1 MRLLVNRPR
10 RIAFLTSMI
19 LVILASL
26 FWIIGTTWLPTWV
39 KKQIE
44 VYSQQLGYSVQ
55 IQSITVKPFQLSAR
69 VEGVRLQQIQGKQ
82 LFGLDAGLIRLH
94 WSKLIVG
101 ELGVRDLE
109 LTNPFIVLERAQ
121 SDDSKW
127 NWMQL
132 IETINAQKPP
142 SSTTTSKAIKVSVD
156 RLAIQGAR
164 LQFRDGQTKFA
175 DDLGPFSLSLKE
187 FSNYRQASNDSGV
200 EGLYEVDLGKVDVL
214 IPALNKMVVFD
225 KVQASGGITSPEP
238 DQLVAKLNLK
248 LDAGVLDFLFH
259 VEPKQNL
266 IKVDVAIDNL
276 SIAPIVTLLPANN
289 PLQTNSGIMAGK
301 LGYQIRQGLWSTV
314 GDLSLWNVEI
324 TEGKPRQAFM
334 KWRQADL
341 KQIDLRKLVSG
352 KTSLTIDE
360 ILFEQPDFKY
370 DLDEQGF
377 SNIRRMF
384 AKPTPTPAPATATAS
399 EVPANTIAGKSS
411 NFELDIKAIKLRN
424 GIVHFADLAVVPQL
438 QTDIRQLNGS
448 LLGVSNVPGRYAA
461 IALDGLIADR
471 GSFRAKGQ
479 AAFDDP
485 RRNHDVS
492 FEFKNVPLKATN
504 AYFMKYAGYAI
515 QDGRLDLMLNY
526 RAKDAELV
534 GQNRFVIKDIELG
547 EEVPNFQGRRLPL
560 RLAIALLED
569 SDNVID
575 ISLGIKGNVDS
586 PEFSATGLVWQAIRT
601 VLTNIVTAPFRAL
614 ASLLGLQ
621 SDTPIHA
628 VLGESSYLPVDQEKL
643 DKLAGVLVKRPHATI
658 EFVGAYD
665 PNADKAALARAR
677 ADRAILNAAGFK
689 LSPQEPLPTPSLS
702 DPRVQSGVKSAYGQ
716 QVGRVKLAQRLIS
729 LPDNE
734 ARYQQLR
741 NELIQSY
748 VISEAELLQLASARA
763 NRAKERMVTQQPNL
777 AERINIGTS
786 KPVNADQEG
795 IPLGIS
801 LGSKK

>member
-1 MRLLVNRPR
+1 MRLPSNRPL
-10 RIAFLTSMI
+10 RITLMSGVVLA
-19 LVILASL
+19 ILASL
-26 FWIIGTTWLPTWV
+26 FWLIGVTWAPTWI

-44 VYSQQLGYSVQ
+44 GYSQQLGYSIQ
-55 IQSITVKPFQLSAR
+55 IQSIDVKPFQL
-69 VEGVRLQQIQGKQ
+69 VVQVQGLRLDQIQGKQ
-82 LFGLDAGLIRLH
+82 LFGLDTGLIRLR
-94 WSKLIVG
+94 WSKLITG
-101 ELGVRDLE
+101 ELGVQDLQ
-109 LTNPFIVLERAQ
+109 LTNPSILLERAAGAG
-121 SDDSKW
+121 SKW

-142 SSTTTSKAIKVSVD
+142 STVAKPKAIKVSVD

-175 DDLGPFSLSLKE
+175 DDLGPFSLNLRQL
-187 FSNYRQASNDSGV
+187 SNYRQASDEPGV
-200 EGLYEVDLGKVDVL
+200 EGLYELDLGKVDLL
-214 IPALNKMVVFD
+214 IPSLNKMVVFE
-225 KVQASGGITSPEP
+225 KVQASGGVSSPEP
-238 DQLVAKLNLK
+238 DQLEAKLNLK
-248 LDAGVLDFLFH
+248 LDAGVLDFFFH
-259 VEPKQNL
+259 LEPKQNL
-266 IKVDVAIDNL
+266 IKIDVAIDNL
-276 SIAPIVTLLPANN
+276 SVAPMITLLPANN
-289 PLQTNSGIMAGK
+289 PLQTNSGVMAGK
-301 LGYQIRQGLWSTV
+301 LQYQTRQGLWSTS
-314 GDLSLWNVEI
+314 GDLSLKNFEI

-334 KWRQADL
+334 KWHQADF
-341 KQIDLRKLVSG
+341 KQIDLRRLASG

-360 ILFEQPDFKY
+360 ILFDQPDFKY

-384 AKPTPTPAPATATAS
+384 AKPVSTTTPSAGPA
-399 EVPANTIAGKSS
+399 EEKSA
-411 NFELDIKAIKLRN
+411 NFELDIKALKLRN
-424 GIVHFADLAVVPQL
+424 GIVHFADLGVVPQL
-438 QTDIRQLNGS
+438 QTDIRKLNGS

-485 RRNHDVS
+485 RRNHDVL
-492 FEFKNVPLKATN
+492 FEFKNVPLKTAN
-504 AYFMKYAGYAI
+504 AYFMKYAGYPI

-526 RAKDAELV
+526 KAKDAELV

-621 SDTPIHA
+621 SDAPIHA

-643 DKLAGVLVKRPHATI
+643 DKLAGVLVKRPNATI
-658 EFVGAYD
+658 EFVGVYD
-665 PNADKAALARAR
+665 PSADKAALARAR

-689 LSPQEPLPTPSLS
+689 LSPQEPLPIPSLS
-702 DPRVQSGVKSAYGQ
+702 DPRVQAGVRSAYGQ
-716 QVGRVKLAQRLIS
+716 QVGRIQLAQRLIS

-748 VISEAELLQLASARA
+748 AISEAELMQLASARA
-763 NRAKERMVTQQPNL
+763 NRAKELMVAQQPNL
-777 AERINIGTS
+777 AERITIGTS
-786 KPVNADQEG
+786 KAGGADQDG
-795 IPLGIS
+795 IPLGVS

>member
-1 MRLLVNRPR
+1 MSGVVL
-10 RIAFLTSMI
+10 A
-19 LVILASL
+19 ILASL
-26 FWIIGTTWLPTWV
+26 FWLIGVTWAPTWI

-44 VYSQQLGYSVQ
+44 GYSQQLGYSIQ
-55 IQSITVKPFQLSAR
+55 IQSIDVKPFQL
-69 VEGVRLQQIQGKQ
+69 VVQVQGLRLDQIQGKQ
-82 LFGLDAGLIRLH
+82 LFGLDTGLIRLR
-94 WSKLIVG
+94 WSKLITG
-101 ELGVRDLE
+101 ELGVQDLQ
-109 LTNPFIVLERAQ
+109 LTNPSILLERAAGAG
-121 SDDSKW
+121 SKW

-142 SSTTTSKAIKVSVD
+142 STEAKPKAIKVSVD

-175 DDLGPFSLSLKE
+175 DDLGPFSLNLRQL
-187 FSNYRQASNDSGV
+187 SNYRQASDEPGV
-200 EGLYEVDLGKVDVL
+200 EGLYELDLGKVDLL
-214 IPALNKMVVFD
+214 IPSLNKMVVFE
-225 KVQASGGITSPEP
+225 KVQASGGVSSPEP
-238 DQLVAKLNLK
+238 DQLEAKLNLK
-248 LDAGVLDFLFH
+248 LDAGVLDFFFH
-259 VEPKQNL
+259 LEPKQNL
-266 IKVDVAIDNL
+266 IKIDVAIDNL
-276 SIAPIVTLLPANN
+276 SVAPMITLLPANN
-289 PLQTNSGIMAGK
+289 PLQTNSGVMAGK
-301 LGYQIRQGLWSTV
+301 LQYQTRQGLWSTS
-314 GDLSLWNVEI
+314 GDLSLKNFEI

-334 KWRQADL
+334 KWHQADF
-341 KQIDLRKLVSG
+341 KQIDLRRLASG

-360 ILFEQPDFKY
+360 ILFDQPDFKY

-384 AKPTPTPAPATATAS
+384 AKPVSTTTPSAGPA
-399 EVPANTIAGKSS
+399 EEKSA
-411 NFELDIKAIKLRN
+411 NFELDIKALKLRN
-424 GIVHFADLAVVPQL
+424 GIVHFADLGVVPQL
-438 QTDIRQLNGS
+438 QTDIRKLNGS

-485 RRNHDVS
+485 RRNHDVL
-492 FEFKNVPLKATN
+492 FEFKNVPLKTAN
-504 AYFMKYAGYAI
+504 AYFMKYAGYPI

-526 RAKDAELV
+526 KAKDAELV

-621 SDTPIHA
+621 SDAPIHA

-643 DKLAGVLVKRPHATI
+643 DKLAGVLVKRPNATI
-658 EFVGAYD
+658 EFVGVYD
-665 PNADKAALARAR
+665 PSADKAALARAR

-689 LSPQEPLPTPSLS
+689 LSPQEPLPIPSLS
-702 DPRVQSGVKSAYGQ
+702 DPRVQAGVRSAYGQ
-716 QVGRVKLAQRLIS
+716 QVGRIQLAQRLIS

-748 VISEAELLQLASARA
+748 AISEAELMQLASARA
-763 NRAKERMVTQQPNL
+763 NRAKELMVTQQPNL
-777 AERINIGTS
+777 AERITIGTS
-786 KPVNADQEG
+786 KAGGADQDG
-795 IPLGIS
+795 IPLGVS

>member
-1 MRLLVNRPR
+1 MRLPSYRPL
-10 RIAFLTSMI
+10 RITLMSGVVLA
-19 LVILASL
+19 ILASL
-26 FWIIGTTWLPTWV
+26 FWLIGVTWAPTWI

-44 VYSQQLGYSVQ
+44 GYSQQLGYSIQ
-55 IQSITVKPFQLSAR
+55 IQSIDVKPFQL
-69 VEGVRLQQIQGKQ
+69 VVQVQGLRLDQIQGKQ
-82 LFGLDAGLIRLH
+82 LFGLDTGLIRLR
-94 WSKLIVG
+94 WSKLITG
-101 ELGVRDLE
+101 ELGVQDLQ
-109 LTNPFIVLERAQ
+109 LTNPSILLERAAGAG
-121 SDDSKW
+121 SKW

-142 SSTTTSKAIKVSVD
+142 STEAKPKAIKVSVD

-175 DDLGPFSLSLKE
+175 DDLGPFSLNLRQL
-187 FSNYRQASNDSGV
+187 SNYRQASDEPGV
-200 EGLYEVDLGKVDVL
+200 EGLYELDLGKVDLL
-214 IPALNKMVVFD
+214 IPSLNKMVVFE
-225 KVQASGGITSPEP
+225 KVQASGGVNSPEP
-238 DQLVAKLNLK
+238 DQLEAKLNLK
-248 LDAGVLDFLFH
+248 LDAGVLDFFFH
-259 VEPKQNL
+259 LEPKQNL
-266 IKVDVAIDNL
+266 IKIDVAIDNL
-276 SIAPIVTLLPANN
+276 SVAPMITLLPANN
-289 PLQTNSGIMAGK
+289 PLQTNSGVMAGK
-301 LGYQIRQGLWSTV
+301 LQYQTRQGLWSTS
-314 GDLSLWNVEI
+314 GDLSLKNFEI

-334 KWRQADL
+334 KWHQADF
-341 KQIDLRKLVSG
+341 KQIDLRRLASG

-360 ILFEQPDFKY
+360 ILFDQPDFKY

-384 AKPTPTPAPATATAS
+384 AKPVSTTTPSAGPA
-399 EVPANTIAGKSS
+399 EEKSA
-411 NFELDIKAIKLRN
+411 NFELDIKALKLRN
-424 GIVHFADLAVVPQL
+424 GIVHFADLGVVPQL
-438 QTDIRQLNGS
+438 QTDIRKLNGS

-485 RRNHDVS
+485 RRNHDVL
-492 FEFKNVPLKATN
+492 FEFKNVPLKTAN
-504 AYFMKYAGYAI
+504 AYFMKYAGYPI

-526 RAKDAELV
+526 KAKDAELV

-621 SDTPIHA
+621 SDAPIHA

-643 DKLAGVLVKRPHATI
+643 DKLAGVLVKRPNATI
-658 EFVGAYD
+658 EFVGVYD
-665 PNADKAALARAR
+665 PSADKAALARAR

-689 LSPQEPLPTPSLS
+689 LSPQEPLPIPSLS
-702 DPRVQSGVKSAYGQ
+702 DPRVQAGVRSAYGQ
-716 QVGRVKLAQRLIS
+716 QVGRIQLAQRLIS

-748 VISEAELLQLASARA
+748 AISEAELMQLASARA
-763 NRAKERMVTQQPNL
+763 NRAKELMVAQQPNL
-777 AERINIGTS
+777 AERITIGTS
-786 KPVNADQEG
+786 KAGGADQDG
-795 IPLGIS
+795 IPLGVS

>member
-1 MRLLVNRPR
+1 MSGVVL
-10 RIAFLTSMI
+10 A
-19 LVILASL
+19 ILASL
-26 FWIIGTTWLPTWV
+26 FWLIGVTWAPTWI

-44 VYSQQLGYSVQ
+44 GYSQQLGYSIQ
-55 IQSITVKPFQLSAR
+55 IQSIDVKPFQLA
-69 VEGVRLQQIQGKQ
+69 VQVQGLRLDQIQGKQ
-82 LFGLDAGLIRLH
+82 LFGLDTGLIRLR
-94 WSKLIVG
+94 WSKLITG
-101 ELGVRDLE
+101 ELGVQDLQ
-109 LTNPFIVLERAQ
+109 LTNPSILLERAAGAG
-121 SDDSKW
+121 SKW

-142 SSTTTSKAIKVSVD
+142 STEAKPKAIKVSVD

-175 DDLGPFSLSLKE
+175 DDLGPFSLNLRQL
-187 FSNYRQASNDSGV
+187 SNYRQASDEPGV
-200 EGLYEVDLGKVDVL
+200 EGLYELDLGKVDLL
-214 IPALNKMVVFD
+214 IPSLNKMVVFE
-225 KVQASGGITSPEP
+225 KVQASGGVNSPEP
-238 DQLVAKLNLK
+238 DQLEAKLNLK
-248 LDAGVLDFLFH
+248 LDAGVLDFFFH
-259 VEPKQNL
+259 LEPKQNL
-266 IKVDVAIDNL
+266 IKIDVAIDNL
-276 SIAPIVTLLPANN
+276 SVAPMITLLPANN
-289 PLQTNSGIMAGK
+289 PLQTNSGVMAGK
-301 LGYQIRQGLWSTV
+301 LQYQTRQGLWSTS
-314 GDLSLWNVEI
+314 GDLSLKNFEI

-334 KWRQADL
+334 KWHQADF
-341 KQIDLRKLVSG
+341 KQIDLRRLASG

-360 ILFEQPDFKY
+360 ILFDQPDFKY

-384 AKPTPTPAPATATAS
+384 AKPASTTTPSAGPA
-399 EVPANTIAGKSS
+399 EEKSA
-411 NFELDIKAIKLRN
+411 NFELDIKALKLRN
-424 GIVHFADLAVVPQL
+424 GIVHFADLGVVPQL
-438 QTDIRQLNGS
+438 QTDIRKLNGS

-485 RRNHDVS
+485 RRNHDVL
-492 FEFKNVPLKATN
+492 FEFKNVPLKTAN
-504 AYFMKYAGYAI
+504 AYFMKYAGYPI

-526 RAKDAELV
+526 KAKDAELV

-621 SDTPIHA
+621 SDAPIHA

-643 DKLAGVLVKRPHATI
+643 DKLAGVLVKRPNATI
-658 EFVGAYD
+658 EFVGVYD
-665 PNADKAALARAR
+665 PSADKAALARAR

-689 LSPQEPLPTPSLS
+689 LSPQEPLPIPSLS
-702 DPRVQSGVKSAYGQ
+702 DPRVQAGVRSAYGQ
-716 QVGRVKLAQRLIS
+716 QVGRIQLAQRLIS

-748 VISEAELLQLASARA
+748 AISEAELMQLASARA
-763 NRAKERMVTQQPNL
+763 NRAKELMVAQQPNL
-777 AERINIGTS
+777 AERITIGTS
-786 KPVNADQEG
+786 KAGGADQDG
-795 IPLGIS
+795 IPLGVS

>member
-1 MRLLVNRPR
+1 MRLPSNRPL
-10 RIAFLTSMI
+10 RITLMSGVVLA
-19 LVILASL
+19 ILASL
-26 FWIIGTTWLPTWV
+26 FWLIGVTWAPTWI

-44 VYSQQLGYSVQ
+44 GYSQQLGYSIQ
-55 IQSITVKPFQLSAR
+55 IQSIDVKPFQL
-69 VEGVRLQQIQGKQ
+69 VVQVQGLRLDQIQGKQ
-82 LFGLDAGLIRLH
+82 LFGLDTGLIRLR
-94 WSKLIVG
+94 WSKLITG
-101 ELGVRDLE
+101 ELGVQDLQ
-109 LTNPFIVLERAQ
+109 LTNPSILLERAAGAG
-121 SDDSKW
+121 SKW

-142 SSTTTSKAIKVSVD
+142 STEAKPKAIKVSVD

-175 DDLGPFSLSLKE
+175 DDLGPFSLNLRQL
-187 FSNYRQASNDSGV
+187 SNYRQASDEPGV
-200 EGLYEVDLGKVDVL
+200 EGLYELDLGKVDLL
-214 IPALNKMVVFD
+214 IPSLNKMVVFE
-225 KVQASGGITSPEP
+225 KVQASGGVNSPEP
-238 DQLVAKLNLK
+238 DQLEAKLNLK
-248 LDAGVLDFLFH
+248 LDAGVLDFFFH
-259 VEPKQNL
+259 LEPKQNL
-266 IKVDVAIDNL
+266 IKIDVAIDNL
-276 SIAPIVTLLPANN
+276 SVAPMITLLPANN
-289 PLQTNSGIMAGK
+289 PLQTNSGVMAGK
-301 LGYQIRQGLWSTV
+301 LQYQTRQGLWSTS
-314 GDLSLWNVEI
+314 GDLSLKNFEI

-334 KWRQADL
+334 KWHQADF
-341 KQIDLRKLVSG
+341 KQIDLRRLASG

-360 ILFEQPDFKY
+360 ILFDQPDFKY

-384 AKPTPTPAPATATAS
+384 AKPVSTTTPSAGPA
-399 EVPANTIAGKSS
+399 EEKSA
-411 NFELDIKAIKLRN
+411 NFELDIKALKLRN
-424 GIVHFADLAVVPQL
+424 GIVHFADLGVVPQL
-438 QTDIRQLNGS
+438 LTVIRKLNGS

-485 RRNHDVS
+485 RRNHDVL
-492 FEFKNVPLKATN
+492 FEFKNVPLKTAN
-504 AYFMKYAGYAI
+504 AYFMKYAGYPI

-526 RAKDAELV
+526 KAKDAELV

-621 SDTPIHA
+621 SDAPIHA

-643 DKLAGVLVKRPHATI
+643 DKLAGVLVKRPNATI
-658 EFVGAYD
+658 EFVGVYD
-665 PNADKAALARAR
+665 PSADKAALARAR

-689 LSPQEPLPTPSLS
+689 LSPQEPLPIPSLS
-702 DPRVQSGVKSAYGQ
+702 DPRVQAGVRSAYGQ
-716 QVGRVKLAQRLIS
+716 QVGRIQLAQRLIS

-734 ARYQQLR
+734 VRYQQLR

-748 VISEAELLQLASARA
+748 AISEAELMQLASARA
-763 NRAKERMVTQQPNL
+763 NRAKELMVAQQPNL
-777 AERINIGTS
+777 AERITIGTS
-786 KPVNADQEG
+786 KAGGADQDG
-795 IPLGIS
+795 IPLGVS

>member
-1 MRLLVNRPR
+1 MRLSNNRPL
-10 RIAFLTSMI
+10 RITLTFSVV
-19 LVILASL
+19 LAILASL
-26 FWIIGTTWLPTWV
+26 FWIIGVTWAPSWI
-39 KKQIE
+39 KKQVE
-44 VYSQQLGYSVQ
+44 GYSQKLGYAIQ
-55 IQSITVKPFQLSAR
+55 IQAITVKPFLLTAQ
-69 VEGVRLQQIQGKQ
+69 VEGLRLQQIQGKQ
-82 LFGLDAGLIRLH
+82 LFGLDAGQIRLD
-94 WSKLIVG
+94 WSKLITG
-101 ELGVRDLE
+101 ELGVRDLQ
-109 LTNPFIVLERAQ
+109 LTNPSILVERAEG
-121 SDDSKW
+121 DGSKW
-127 NWMQL
+127 NWIQL
-132 IETINAQKPP
+132 IETINAQKPAS
-142 SSTTTSKAIKVSVD
+142 SSTKPKAIKVSVD
-156 RLAIQGAR
+156 QFRIQGAR
-164 LQFRDGQTKFA
+164 LQFRDGQTKFT
-175 DDLGPFSLSLKE
+175 DDLGPFSLNLKQL
-187 FSNYRQASNDSGV
+187 SNYRKASDEPGM
-200 EGLYEVDLGKVDVL
+200 EGLYELDLGKVDLL
-214 IPALNKMVVFD
+214 IPSLNKMVVFE
-225 KVQASGGITSPEP
+225 KVQASGGISSPEP
-238 DQLVAKLNLK
+238 DRLEAKLNLK
-248 LDAGVLDFLFH
+248 LDAGILDFLLNL
-259 VEPKQNL
+259 EPKQDL
-266 IKVDVAIDNL
+266 IKVDVAIDNF
-276 SIAPIVTLLPANN
+276 SVAPIITLLPANN

-301 LGYQIRQGLWSTV
+301 LQYQTRQGLWSV
-314 GDLSLWNVEI
+314 EGDLGLMDIEI
-324 TEGKPRQAFM
+324 TEGKPRLPFM

-341 KQIDLRKLVSG
+341 KQIDLRKLASG
-352 KTSLTIDE
+352 KSSLTIDE
-360 ILFEQPDFKY
+360 IVFDQPDFKFE
-370 DLDEQGF
+370 LDEQGF

-384 AKPTPTPAPATATAS
+384 AKPTSTSVTAS
-399 EVPANTIAGKSS
+399 SSAAVEAKPS
-411 NFELDIKAIKLRN
+411 NFELDIKAIKFRN

-438 QTDIRQLNGS
+438 QTDIRKLNGS

-479 AAFDDP
+479 AAFEDP
-485 RRNHDVS
+485 RRNHDVL
-492 FEFKNVPLKATN
+492 FEFKNVPLKTAN
-504 AYFMKYAGYAI
+504 AYFIKYAGYAI

-569 SDNVID
+569 SDNIID

-643 DKLAGVLVKRPHATI
+643 DKLAGVLAKRPHATI
-658 EFVGAYD
+658 EFIGAYD

-689 LSPQEPLPTPSLS
+689 LSPQEPLPMPSLS

-716 QVGRVKLAQRLIS
+716 QVGRIKLAQRLIS

-748 VISEAELLQLASARA
+748 VVSEAELLQLASARA
-763 NRAKERMVTQQPNL
+763 NRAKELMVAQQPNL
-777 AERINIGTS
+777 AERINIGAS
-786 KPVNADQEG
+786 KTVNADQEG
-795 IPLGIS
+795 IPLGVS

>member
-1 MRLLVNRPR
+1 MSGVVL
-10 RIAFLTSMI
+10 A
-19 LVILASL
+19 ILASL
-26 FWIIGTTWLPTWV
+26 FWLIGVTWAPTWI

-44 VYSQQLGYSVQ
+44 GYSQQLGYSIQ
-55 IQSITVKPFQLSAR
+55 IQSIDVKPFQL
-69 VEGVRLQQIQGKQ
+69 VVQVQGLRLDQIQGKQ
-82 LFGLDAGLIRLH
+82 LFGLDTGLIRLR
-94 WSKLIVG
+94 WSKLITG
-101 ELGVRDLE
+101 ELGVQDLQ
-109 LTNPFIVLERAQ
+109 LTNPSILLERAAGAG
-121 SDDSKW
+121 SKW

-142 SSTTTSKAIKVSVD
+142 STEAKPKAIKVSVD

-175 DDLGPFSLSLKE
+175 DDLGPFSLNLRQL
-187 FSNYRQASNDSGV
+187 SNYRQASDEPGV
-200 EGLYEVDLGKVDVL
+200 EGLYELDLGKVDLL
-214 IPALNKMVVFD
+214 IPSLNKMVVFE
-225 KVQASGGITSPEP
+225 KVQASGGVSSPEP
-238 DQLVAKLNLK
+238 DQLEAKLNLK
-248 LDAGVLDFLFH
+248 LDAGVLDFFFH
-259 VEPKQNL
+259 LEPKQNL
-266 IKVDVAIDNL
+266 IKIDVAIDNL
-276 SIAPIVTLLPANN
+276 SVAPMITLLPANN
-289 PLQTNSGIMAGK
+289 PLQTNSGVMAGK
-301 LGYQIRQGLWSTV
+301 LQYQTRQGLWSTS
-314 GDLSLWNVEI
+314 GDLSLKSFEI

-334 KWRQADL
+334 KWHQADF
-341 KQIDLRKLVSG
+341 KQIDLRRLASG

-360 ILFEQPDFKY
+360 ILFDQPDFKY

-384 AKPTPTPAPATATAS
+384 AKPVSTTTPSAGPA
-399 EVPANTIAGKSS
+399 EEKSA
-411 NFELDIKAIKLRN
+411 NFELDIKALKLRN
-424 GIVHFADLAVVPQL
+424 GIVHFADLGVVPQL
-438 QTDIRQLNGS
+438 QTDIRKLNGS

-485 RRNHDVS
+485 RRNHDVL
-492 FEFKNVPLKATN
+492 FEFKNVPLKTAN
-504 AYFMKYAGYAI
+504 AYFMKYAGYPI

-526 RAKDAELV
+526 KAKDAELV

-621 SDTPIHA
+621 SDAPIHA

-643 DKLAGVLVKRPHATI
+643 DKLAGVLVKRPNATI
-658 EFVGAYD
+658 EFVGVYD
-665 PNADKAALARAR
+665 PSADKAALARAR

-689 LSPQEPLPTPSLS
+689 LSPQEPLPIPSLS
-702 DPRVQSGVKSAYGQ
+702 DPRVQAGVRSAYGQ
-716 QVGRVKLAQRLIS
+716 QVGRIQLAQRLIS

-748 VISEAELLQLASARA
+748 AISEAELMQLASARA
-763 NRAKERMVTQQPNL
+763 NRAKELMVAQQPNL
-777 AERINIGTS
+777 AERITIGTS
-786 KPVNADQEG
+786 KAGGADQDG
-795 IPLGIS
+795 IPLGVS

>member
-1 MRLLVNRPR
+1 MRLSSNRPL
-10 RIAFLTSMI
+10 RITLMSGVVLA
-19 LVILASL
+19 ILASL
-26 FWIIGTTWLPTWV
+26 FWLIGVTWAPTWI

-44 VYSQQLGYSVQ
+44 GYSQQLGYSIQ
-55 IQSITVKPFQLSAR
+55 IQSIDVKPFQL
-69 VEGVRLQQIQGKQ
+69 VVQVQGLRLDQIQGKQ
-82 LFGLDAGLIRLH
+82 LFGLDTGLIRLR
-94 WSKLIVG
+94 WSKLITG
-101 ELGVRDLE
+101 ELGVQDLQ
-109 LTNPFIVLERAQ
+109 LTNPSILLERAAGAG
-121 SDDSKW
+121 SKW

-142 SSTTTSKAIKVSVD
+142 STEAKPKAIKVSVD

-175 DDLGPFSLSLKE
+175 DDLGPFSLNLRQL
-187 FSNYRQASNDSGV
+187 SNYRQASDEPGV
-200 EGLYEVDLGKVDVL
+200 EGLYELDLGKVDLL
-214 IPALNKMVVFD
+214 IPSLNKMVVFE
-225 KVQASGGITSPEP
+225 KVQASGGVNSPEP
-238 DQLVAKLNLK
+238 DQLEAKLNLK
-248 LDAGVLDFLFH
+248 LDAGVLDFFFH
-259 VEPKQNL
+259 LEPKQNL
-266 IKVDVAIDNL
+266 IKIDVAIDNL
-276 SIAPIVTLLPANN
+276 SVAPMITLLPANN
-289 PLQTNSGIMAGK
+289 PLQTNSGVMAGK
-301 LGYQIRQGLWSTV
+301 LQYQTRQGLWSTS
-314 GDLSLWNVEI
+314 GDLSLKNFEI

-334 KWRQADL
+334 KWHQADF
-341 KQIDLRKLVSG
+341 KQIDLRRLASG

-360 ILFEQPDFKY
+360 ILFDQPDFKY

-384 AKPTPTPAPATATAS
+384 AKPVSTTTPSAGPA
-399 EVPANTIAGKSS
+399 EEKSA
-411 NFELDIKAIKLRN
+411 NFELDIKALKLRN
-424 GIVHFADLAVVPQL
+424 GIVHFADLGVVPQL
-438 QTDIRQLNGS
+438 QTDIRKLNGS

-485 RRNHDVS
+485 RRNHDVL
-492 FEFKNVPLKATN
+492 FEFKNVPLKTAN
-504 AYFMKYAGYAI
+504 AYFMKYAGYPI

-526 RAKDAELV
+526 KAKDAELV

-621 SDTPIHA
+621 SDAPIHA

-643 DKLAGVLVKRPHATI
+643 DKLAGVLVKRPNATI
-658 EFVGAYD
+658 EFVGVYD
-665 PNADKAALARAR
+665 PSADKAALARAR

-689 LSPQEPLPTPSLS
+689 LSPQEPLPIPSLS
-702 DPRVQSGVKSAYGQ
+702 DPRVQAGVRSAYGQ
-716 QVGRVKLAQRLIS
+716 QVGRIQLAQRLIS

-748 VISEAELLQLASARA
+748 AISEAELMQLASARA
-763 NRAKERMVTQQPNL
+763 NRAKELMVAQQPNL
-777 AERINIGTS
+777 AERITIGTS
-786 KPVNADQEG
+786 KAGGADQDG
-795 IPLGIS
+795 IPLGVS

>member
-1 MRLLVNRPR
+1 MSGVVL
-10 RIAFLTSMI
+10 A
-19 LVILASL
+19 ILASL
-26 FWIIGTTWLPTWV
+26 FWLIGVTWAPTWI

-44 VYSQQLGYSVQ
+44 GYSQQLGYSIQ
-55 IQSITVKPFQLSAR
+55 IQSIDVKPFQLA
-69 VEGVRLQQIQGKQ
+69 VQVQGLRLDQIQGKQ
-82 LFGLDAGLIRLH
+82 LFGLDTGLIRLR
-94 WSKLIVG
+94 WSKLITG
-101 ELGVRDLE
+101 ELGVQDLQ
-109 LTNPFIVLERAQ
+109 LTNPSILLERAAGAG
-121 SDDSKW
+121 SKW

-142 SSTTTSKAIKVSVD
+142 STEAKPKAIKVSVD

-175 DDLGPFSLSLKE
+175 DDLGPFSLNLRQL
-187 FSNYRQASNDSGV
+187 SNYRQASDEPGV
-200 EGLYEVDLGKVDVL
+200 EGLYELDLGKVDLL
-214 IPALNKMVVFD
+214 IPSLNKMVVFE
-225 KVQASGGITSPEP
+225 KVQASGGVNSPEP
-238 DQLVAKLNLK
+238 DQLEAKLNLK
-248 LDAGVLDFLFH
+248 LDAGVLDFFFH
-259 VEPKQNL
+259 LEPKQNL
-266 IKVDVAIDNL
+266 IKIDAAIDNL
-276 SIAPIVTLLPANN
+276 SVAPMITLLPANN
-289 PLQTNSGIMAGK
+289 PLQTNSGVMAGK
-301 LGYQIRQGLWSTV
+301 LQYQTRQGLWSTS
-314 GDLSLWNVEI
+314 GDLSLKNFEI

-334 KWRQADL
+334 KWHQADF
-341 KQIDLRKLVSG
+341 KQIDLRRLASG

-360 ILFEQPDFKY
+360 ILFDQPDFKY

-384 AKPTPTPAPATATAS
+384 AKPVSTTTPSAGPA
-399 EVPANTIAGKSS
+399 EEKSA
-411 NFELDIKAIKLRN
+411 NFELDIKALKLRN
-424 GIVHFADLAVVPQL
+424 GIVHFADLGVVPQL
-438 QTDIRQLNGS
+438 QTDIRKLNGS

-485 RRNHDVS
+485 RRNHDVL
-492 FEFKNVPLKATN
+492 FEFKNVPLKTAN
-504 AYFMKYAGYAI
+504 AYFMKYAGYPI

-526 RAKDAELV
+526 KAKDAELV

-621 SDTPIHA
+621 SDAPIHA

-643 DKLAGVLVKRPHATI
+643 DKLAGVLVKRPNATI
-658 EFVGAYD
+658 EFVGVYD
-665 PNADKAALARAR
+665 PSADKAALARAR

-689 LSPQEPLPTPSLS
+689 LSPQEPLPIPSLS
-702 DPRVQSGVKSAYGQ
+702 DPRVQAGVRSAYGQ
-716 QVGRVKLAQRLIS
+716 QVGRIQLAQRLIS

-748 VISEAELLQLASARA
+748 AISEAELMQLASARA
-763 NRAKERMVTQQPNL
+763 NRAKELMVAQQPNL
-777 AERINIGTS
+777 AERITIGTS
-786 KPVNADQEG
+786 KAGGADQDG
-795 IPLGIS
+795 IPLGVS

>member
-1 MRLLVNRPR
+1 MSGVVL
-10 RIAFLTSMI
+10 A
-19 LVILASL
+19 ILASL
-26 FWIIGTTWLPTWV
+26 FWLIGVTWAPTWI

-44 VYSQQLGYSVQ
+44 GYSQQLGYSIQ
-55 IQSITVKPFQLSAR
+55 IQSIDVKPFQLA
-69 VEGVRLQQIQGKQ
+69 VQVQGLRLDQIQGKQ
-82 LFGLDAGLIRLH
+82 LFGLDAGLIRLR
-94 WSKLIVG
+94 WSKLITG
-101 ELGVRDLE
+101 ELGVQDLQ
-109 LTNPFIVLERAQ
+109 LTNPSILLERAAGAG
-121 SDDSKW
+121 SKW

-142 SSTTTSKAIKVSVD
+142 STEAKPKAIKVSVD

-175 DDLGPFSLSLKE
+175 DDLGPFSLNLRQL
-187 FSNYRQASNDSGV
+187 SNYRQASDEPGV
-200 EGLYEVDLGKVDVL
+200 EGLYELDLGKVDLL
-214 IPALNKMVVFD
+214 IPSLNKMVVFE
-225 KVQASGGITSPEP
+225 KVQASGGVSSPEP
-238 DQLVAKLNLK
+238 DQLEAKLNLK
-248 LDAGVLDFLFH
+248 LDAGVLDFFFH
-259 VEPKQNL
+259 LEPKQNL
-266 IKVDVAIDNL
+266 IKIDVAIDNL
-276 SIAPIVTLLPANN
+276 SVAPMITLLPANN
-289 PLQTNSGIMAGK
+289 PLQTNSGVMAGK
-301 LGYQIRQGLWSTV
+301 LQYQTRQGLWSTS
-314 GDLSLWNVEI
+314 GDLSLKNFEI

-334 KWRQADL
+334 KWHQADF
-341 KQIDLRKLVSG
+341 KQIDLRRLASG

-360 ILFEQPDFKY
+360 ILFDQPDFKY

-384 AKPTPTPAPATATAS
+384 AKPVSTTTPSAGPA
-399 EVPANTIAGKSS
+399 EEKSA
-411 NFELDIKAIKLRN
+411 NFELDIKALKLRN
-424 GIVHFADLAVVPQL
+424 GIVHFADLGVVPQL
-438 QTDIRQLNGS
+438 QTDIRKLNGS

-485 RRNHDVS
+485 RRNHDVL
-492 FEFKNVPLKATN
+492 FEFKNVPLKTAN
-504 AYFMKYAGYAI
+504 AYFMKYAGYPI

-526 RAKDAELV
+526 KAKDAELV

-621 SDTPIHA
+621 SDAPIHA

-643 DKLAGVLVKRPHATI
+643 DKLAGVLVKRPNATI
-658 EFVGAYD
+658 EFVGVYD
-665 PNADKAALARAR
+665 PSADKAALARAR

-689 LSPQEPLPTPSLS
+689 LSPQEPLPIPSLS
-702 DPRVQSGVKSAYGQ
+702 DPRVQAGVRSAYGQ
-716 QVGRVKLAQRLIS
+716 QVGRIQLAQRLIS

-734 ARYQQLR
+734 VRYQQLR

-748 VISEAELLQLASARA
+748 AISEGELMQLASARA
-763 NRAKERMVTQQPNL
+763 NRAKELMVAQQPNL
-777 AERINIGTS
+777 AERITIGTS
-786 KPVNADQEG
+786 KAGGADQDG
-795 IPLGIS
+795 IPLGVS

>member
-1 MRLLVNRPR
+1 MSGVVL
-10 RIAFLTSMI
+10 A
-19 LVILASL
+19 ILASL
-26 FWIIGTTWLPTWV
+26 FWLIGVTWAPTWI

-44 VYSQQLGYSVQ
+44 GYSQQLGYSIQ
-55 IQSITVKPFQLSAR
+55 IQSIDVKPFQLA
-69 VEGVRLQQIQGKQ
+69 VQVQGLRLDQIQGKQ
-82 LFGLDAGLIRLH
+82 LFGLDTGLIRLR
-94 WSKLIVG
+94 WSKLITG
-101 ELGVRDLE
+101 ELGVQDLQ
-109 LTNPFIVLERAQ
+109 LTNPSILLERAAGAG
-121 SDDSKW
+121 SKW

-142 SSTTTSKAIKVSVD
+142 STEAKPKAIKVSVD

-175 DDLGPFSLSLKE
+175 DDLGPFSLNLRQL
-187 FSNYRQASNDSGV
+187 SNYRQASDEPGV
-200 EGLYEVDLGKVDVL
+200 EGLYELDLGKVDLL
-214 IPALNKMVVFD
+214 IPSLNKMVIFE
-225 KVQASGGITSPEP
+225 KVQASGGVNSPEP
-238 DQLVAKLNLK
+238 DQLEAKLNLK
-248 LDAGVLDFLFH
+248 LDAGVLDFFFH
-259 VEPKQNL
+259 LEPKQNL
-266 IKVDVAIDNL
+266 IKIDVAIDNL
-276 SIAPIVTLLPANN
+276 SVAPMITLLPANN
-289 PLQTNSGIMAGK
+289 PLQTNSGVMAGK
-301 LGYQIRQGLWSTV
+301 LQYQTRQGLWSTS
-314 GDLSLWNVEI
+314 GDLSLKNFEI

-334 KWRQADL
+334 KWHQADF
-341 KQIDLRKLVSG
+341 KQIDLRRLASG

-360 ILFEQPDFKY
+360 ILFDQPDFKY

-384 AKPTPTPAPATATAS
+384 AKPVSTTTPSAGPA
-399 EVPANTIAGKSS
+399 EEKSA
-411 NFELDIKAIKLRN
+411 NFELDIKALKLRN
-424 GIVHFADLAVVPQL
+424 GIVHFADLGVVPQL
-438 QTDIRQLNGS
+438 QTDIRKLNGS

-485 RRNHDVS
+485 RRNHDVL
-492 FEFKNVPLKATN
+492 FEFKNVPLKTAN
-504 AYFMKYAGYAI
+504 AYFMKYAGYPI

-526 RAKDAELV
+526 KAKDAELV

-621 SDTPIHA
+621 SDAPIHA

-643 DKLAGVLVKRPHATI
+643 DKLAGVLVKRPNATI
-658 EFVGAYD
+658 EFVGVYD
-665 PNADKAALARAR
+665 PSADKAALARAR

-689 LSPQEPLPTPSLS
+689 LSPQEPLPIPSLS
-702 DPRVQSGVKSAYGQ
+702 DPRVQAGVRSAYGQ
-716 QVGRVKLAQRLIS
+716 QVGRIQLAQRLIS

-748 VISEAELLQLASARA
+748 AISEAELMQLASARA
-763 NRAKERMVTQQPNL
+763 NRAKELMVAQQPNL
-777 AERINIGTS
+777 AERITIGTS
-786 KPVNADQEG
+786 KAGGADQDG
-795 IPLGIS
+795 IPLGVS

>member
-1 MRLLVNRPR
+1 MRLPSNRPL
-10 RIAFLTSMI
+10 RITLMSGVVLA
-19 LVILASL
+19 ILASL
-26 FWIIGTTWLPTWV
+26 FWLIGVTWAPTWI

-44 VYSQQLGYSVQ
+44 GYSQQLGYSIQ
-55 IQSITVKPFQLSAR
+55 IQSIDVKPFQLA
-69 VEGVRLQQIQGKQ
+69 VQVQGLRLDQIQGKQ
-82 LFGLDAGLIRLH
+82 LFGLDTGLIRLR
-94 WSKLIVG
+94 WSKLITG
-101 ELGVRDLE
+101 ELGVQDLQ
-109 LTNPFIVLERAQ
+109 LTNPSILLERAAGAG
-121 SDDSKW
+121 SKW

-142 SSTTTSKAIKVSVD
+142 STEAKPKAIKVSVD

-175 DDLGPFSLSLKE
+175 DDLGPFSLNLRQL
-187 FSNYRQASNDSGV
+187 SNYRQASDEPGV
-200 EGLYEVDLGKVDVL
+200 EGLYELDLGKVDLL
-214 IPALNKMVVFD
+214 IPSLNKMVVFE
-225 KVQASGGITSPEP
+225 KVQASGGVSSPEP
-238 DQLVAKLNLK
+238 DQLEAKLNLK
-248 LDAGVLDFLFH
+248 LDAGVLDFFFH
-259 VEPKQNL
+259 LEPKQNL
-266 IKVDVAIDNL
+266 IKIDVAIDNL
-276 SIAPIVTLLPANN
+276 SVAPMITLLPANN
-289 PLQTNSGIMAGK
+289 PLQTNSGVMAGK
-301 LGYQIRQGLWSTV
+301 LQYQTRQGLWSTS
-314 GDLSLWNVEI
+314 GDLSLKNFEI

-334 KWRQADL
+334 KWHQADF
-341 KQIDLRKLVSG
+341 KQIDLRRLASG

-360 ILFEQPDFKY
+360 ILFDQPDFKY

-384 AKPTPTPAPATATAS
+384 AKPVSTTTPSAGPA
-399 EVPANTIAGKSS
+399 EEKSA
-411 NFELDIKAIKLRN
+411 NFELDIKALKLRN
-424 GIVHFADLAVVPQL
+424 GIVHFADLGVVPQL
-438 QTDIRQLNGS
+438 QTDIRKLNGS

-485 RRNHDVS
+485 RRNHDVL
-492 FEFKNVPLKATN
+492 FEFKNVPLKTAN
-504 AYFMKYAGYAI
+504 AYFMKYAGYPI

-526 RAKDAELV
+526 KAKDAELV

-621 SDTPIHA
+621 SDAPIHA

-643 DKLAGVLVKRPHATI
+643 DKLAGVLVKRPNATI
-658 EFVGAYD
+658 EFVGVYD
-665 PNADKAALARAR
+665 PSADKAALARAR

-689 LSPQEPLPTPSLS
+689 LSPQEPLPIPSLS
-702 DPRVQSGVKSAYGQ
+702 DPRVQAGVRSAYGQ
-716 QVGRVKLAQRLIS
+716 QVGRIQLAQRLIS

-748 VISEAELLQLASARA
+748 AISEGELMQLASARA
-763 NRAKERMVTQQPNL
+763 NRAKELMVAQQPNL
-777 AERINIGTS
+777 AERITIGTS
-786 KPVNADQEG
+786 KAGGADQDG
-795 IPLGIS
+795 IPLGVS

>member
-1 MRLLVNRPR
+1 MRLPSNRPL
-10 RIAFLTSMI
+10 RIALMSGVV
-19 LVILASL
+19 LAILASL
-26 FWIIGTTWLPTWV
+26 FWLIGVTWAPTWI

-44 VYSQQLGYSVQ
+44 GYSQQLGYSIQ
-55 IQSITVKPFQLSAR
+55 IQSIDVKPFQLA
-69 VEGVRLQQIQGKQ
+69 VQVQGLRLDQIQGKQ
-82 LFGLDAGLIRLH
+82 LFGLDTGLIRLR
-94 WSKLIVG
+94 WSKLITG
-101 ELGVRDLE
+101 ELGVQDLQ
-109 LTNPFIVLERAQ
+109 LTNPSILLERAAGAG
-121 SDDSKW
+121 SKW

-142 SSTTTSKAIKVSVD
+142 STEAKPKAIKVSVD

-175 DDLGPFSLSLKE
+175 DDLGPFSLNLRQL
-187 FSNYRQASNDSGV
+187 SNYRQASDEPGV
-200 EGLYEVDLGKVDVL
+200 EGLYELDLGKVDLL
-214 IPALNKMVVFD
+214 IPSLNKMVVFE
-225 KVQASGGITSPEP
+225 KVQASGGVSSPEP
-238 DQLVAKLNLK
+238 DQLEAKLNLK
-248 LDAGVLDFLFH
+248 LDAGVLDFFFH
-259 VEPKQNL
+259 LEPKQNL
-266 IKVDVAIDNL
+266 IKIDVAIDNL
-276 SIAPIVTLLPANN
+276 SVAPMITLLPANN
-289 PLQTNSGIMAGK
+289 PLQTNSGVMAGK
-301 LGYQIRQGLWSTV
+301 LQYQTRQGLWSTS
-314 GDLSLWNVEI
+314 GDLSLKNFEI

-334 KWRQADL
+334 KWRQADF
-341 KQIDLRKLVSG
+341 KQIDLRRLASG

-360 ILFEQPDFKY
+360 ILFDQPDFKY

-384 AKPTPTPAPATATAS
+384 AKPVSTITPSAGPA
-399 EVPANTIAGKSS
+399 EEKSA
-411 NFELDIKAIKLRN
+411 NFELDIKALKLRN
-424 GIVHFADLAVVPQL
+424 GIVHFADLGVVPQL
-438 QTDIRQLNGS
+438 QTDIRKLNGS

-485 RRNHDVS
+485 RRNHDVL
-492 FEFKNVPLKATN
+492 FEFKNVPLKTAN
-504 AYFMKYAGYAI
+504 AYFMKYAGYPI

-526 RAKDAELV
+526 KAKDAELV

-621 SDTPIHA
+621 SDAPIHA

-643 DKLAGVLVKRPHATI
+643 DKLAGVLVKRPNATI
-658 EFVGAYD
+658 EFVGVYD
-665 PNADKAALARAR
+665 PSADKAALARAR

-689 LSPQEPLPTPSLS
+689 LSPQEPLPIPSLS
-702 DPRVQSGVKSAYGQ
+702 DPRVQAGVRSAYGQ
-716 QVGRVKLAQRLIS
+716 QVGRIQLAQRLIS

-748 VISEAELLQLASARA
+748 AISEAELMQLASARA
-763 NRAKERMVTQQPNL
+763 NRAKELMVAQQPNL
-777 AERINIGTS
+777 AERITIGTS
-786 KPVNADQEG
+786 KAGGADQDG
-795 IPLGIS
+795 IPLGVS

>member
-1 MRLLVNRPR
+1 MRLPSNRPL
-10 RIAFLTSMI
+10 RITLMSGVVLA
-19 LVILASL
+19 ILASL
-26 FWIIGTTWLPTWV
+26 FWLIGVTWAPTWI

-44 VYSQQLGYSVQ
+44 GYSQQLGYSIQ
-55 IQSITVKPFQLSAR
+55 IQSIDVKPFQL
-69 VEGVRLQQIQGKQ
+69 VVQVQGLRLDQIQGKQ
-82 LFGLDAGLIRLH
+82 LFGLDTGLIRLR
-94 WSKLIVG
+94 WSKLITG
-101 ELGVRDLE
+101 ELGVQDLQ
-109 LTNPFIVLERAQ
+109 LTNPSILLERAAGAG
-121 SDDSKW
+121 SKW

-142 SSTTTSKAIKVSVD
+142 STEAKPKAIKVSVD

-175 DDLGPFSLSLKE
+175 DDLGPFSLNLRQL
-187 FSNYRQASNDSGV
+187 SNYRQASDEPGV
-200 EGLYEVDLGKVDVL
+200 EGLYELDLGKVDLL
-214 IPALNKMVVFD
+214 IPSLNKMVVFE
-225 KVQASGGITSPEP
+225 KVQASGGVNSPEP
-238 DQLVAKLNLK
+238 DQLEAKLNLK
-248 LDAGVLDFLFH
+248 LDAGVLDFFFH
-259 VEPKQNL
+259 LEPKQNL
-266 IKVDVAIDNL
+266 IKIDVAIDNL
-276 SIAPIVTLLPANN
+276 SVAPMITLLPANN
-289 PLQTNSGIMAGK
+289 PLQTNSGVMAGK
-301 LGYQIRQGLWSTV
+301 LQYQTRQGLWSTS
-314 GDLSLWNVEI
+314 GDLSLKNFEI

-334 KWRQADL
+334 KWHQADF
-341 KQIDLRKLVSG
+341 KQIDLRRLASG

-360 ILFEQPDFKY
+360 ILFDQPDFKY

-384 AKPTPTPAPATATAS
+384 AKPVSTTTPSAGPA
-399 EVPANTIAGKSS
+399 EEKSA
-411 NFELDIKAIKLRN
+411 NFELDIKALKLRN
-424 GIVHFADLAVVPQL
+424 GIVHFADLGVVPQL
-438 QTDIRQLNGS
+438 QTDIRKLNGS

-485 RRNHDVS
+485 RRNHDVL
-492 FEFKNVPLKATN
+492 FEFKNVPLKTAN
-504 AYFMKYAGYAI
+504 AYFMKYAGYPI

-526 RAKDAELV
+526 KAKDAELV

-621 SDTPIHA
+621 SDAPIHA
-628 VLGESSYLPVDQEKL
+628 VMGESSYLPVDQEKL
-643 DKLAGVLVKRPHATI
+643 DKLAGVLVKRPNATI
-658 EFVGAYD
+658 EFVGVYD
-665 PNADKAALARAR
+665 PSADKAALARAR

-689 LSPQEPLPTPSLS
+689 LSPQEPLPIPSLS
-702 DPRVQSGVKSAYGQ
+702 DPRVQAGVRSAYGQ
-716 QVGRVKLAQRLIS
+716 QVGRIQLAQRLIS

-748 VISEAELLQLASARA
+748 AISEAELMQLASARA
-763 NRAKERMVTQQPNL
+763 NRAKELMVAQQPNL
-777 AERINIGTS
+777 AERITIGTS
-786 KPVNADQEG
+786 KAGGADQDG
-795 IPLGIS
+795 IPLGVS

>member
-1 MRLLVNRPR
+1 MSGVVL
-10 RIAFLTSMI
+10 A
-19 LVILASL
+19 ILASL
-26 FWIIGTTWLPTWV
+26 FWLIGVTWAPTWI

-44 VYSQQLGYSVQ
+44 GYSQQLGYSIQ
-55 IQSITVKPFQLSAR
+55 IQSIDVKPFQL
-69 VEGVRLQQIQGKQ
+69 VVQVQGLRLDQIQGKQ
-82 LFGLDAGLIRLH
+82 LFGLDTGLIRLR
-94 WSKLIVG
+94 WSKLITG
-101 ELGVRDLE
+101 ELGVQDLQ
-109 LTNPFIVLERAQ
+109 LTNPSILLERAAGAG
-121 SDDSKW
+121 SKW

-142 SSTTTSKAIKVSVD
+142 STEAKPKAIKVSVD

-175 DDLGPFSLSLKE
+175 DDLGPFSLNLRQL
-187 FSNYRQASNDSGV
+187 SNYRQASDEPGV
-200 EGLYEVDLGKVDVL
+200 EGLYELDLGKVDVL
-214 IPALNKMVVFD
+214 IPSLNKMVVFE
-225 KVQASGGITSPEP
+225 KVQASGGVSSPEP
-238 DQLVAKLNLK
+238 DQLEAKLNLK
-248 LDAGVLDFLFH
+248 LDAGVLDFFFH
-259 VEPKQNL
+259 LEPKQNL
-266 IKVDVAIDNL
+266 IKIDVAIDNL
-276 SIAPIVTLLPANN
+276 SVAPMITLLPANN
-289 PLQTNSGIMAGK
+289 PLQTNSGVMAGK
-301 LGYQIRQGLWSTV
+301 LQYQTRQGLWSTS
-314 GDLSLWNVEI
+314 GDLSLKNFEI

-334 KWRQADL
+334 KWHQADF
-341 KQIDLRKLVSG
+341 KQIDLRRLASG

-360 ILFEQPDFKY
+360 ILFDQPDFKY

-384 AKPTPTPAPATATAS
+384 AKPVSTTTPSAGPA
-399 EVPANTIAGKSS
+399 EEKSA
-411 NFELDIKAIKLRN
+411 NFELDIKALKLRN
-424 GIVHFADLAVVPQL
+424 GIVHFADLGVVPQL
-438 QTDIRQLNGS
+438 QTDIRKLNGS

-485 RRNHDVS
+485 RRNHDVL
-492 FEFKNVPLKATN
+492 FEFKNVPLKTAN
-504 AYFMKYAGYAI
+504 AYFMKYAGYPI

-526 RAKDAELV
+526 KAKDAELV

-621 SDTPIHA
+621 SDAPIHA

-643 DKLAGVLVKRPHATI
+643 DKLAGVLVKRPNATI
-658 EFVGAYD
+658 EFVGVYD
-665 PNADKAALARAR
+665 PSADKAALARAR

-689 LSPQEPLPTPSLS
+689 LSPQEPLPIPSLS
-702 DPRVQSGVKSAYGQ
+702 DPRVQAGVRSAYGQ
-716 QVGRVKLAQRLIS
+716 QVGRIQLAQRLIS

-748 VISEAELLQLASARA
+748 AISEAELMQLASARA
-763 NRAKERMVTQQPNL
+763 NRAKELMVAQQPNL
-777 AERINIGTS
+777 AERITIGTS
-786 KPVNADQEG
+786 KAGGADQDG
-795 IPLGIS
+795 IPLGVS

>member
-1 MRLLVNRPR
+1 MSGVVL
-10 RIAFLTSMI
+10 A
-19 LVILASL
+19 ILASL
-26 FWIIGTTWLPTWV
+26 FWLIGVTWAPTWI

-44 VYSQQLGYSVQ
+44 GYSQQLGYSIQ
-55 IQSITVKPFQLSAR
+55 IQSIDVKPFQL
-69 VEGVRLQQIQGKQ
+69 VVQVQGLRLDQIQGKQ
-82 LFGLDAGLIRLH
+82 LFGLDAGLIRLR
-94 WSKLIVG
+94 WSKLITG
-101 ELGVRDLE
+101 ELGVQDLQ
-109 LTNPFIVLERAQ
+109 LTNPSILLERAAGAG
-121 SDDSKW
+121 SKW

-142 SSTTTSKAIKVSVD
+142 STEAKPKAIKVSVD

-175 DDLGPFSLSLKE
+175 DDLGPFSLNLRQL
-187 FSNYRQASNDSGV
+187 SNYRQASDEPGV
-200 EGLYEVDLGKVDVL
+200 EGLYELDLGKVDLL
-214 IPALNKMVVFD
+214 IPSLNKMVIFE
-225 KVQASGGITSPEP
+225 KVQASGGVNSPEP
-238 DQLVAKLNLK
+238 DQLEAKLNLK
-248 LDAGVLDFLFH
+248 LDAGVLDFFFH
-259 VEPKQNL
+259 LEPKQNL
-266 IKVDVAIDNL
+266 IKIDVAIDNL
-276 SIAPIVTLLPANN
+276 SVAPMITLLPANN
-289 PLQTNSGIMAGK
+289 PLQTNSGVMAGK
-301 LGYQIRQGLWSTV
+301 LQYQTRQGLWSTS
-314 GDLSLWNVEI
+314 GDLSLKNFEI

-334 KWRQADL
+334 KWHQADF
-341 KQIDLRKLVSG
+341 KQIDLRRLASG

-360 ILFEQPDFKY
+360 ILFDQPDFKY

-384 AKPTPTPAPATATAS
+384 AKPVSTTTPSAGPA
-399 EVPANTIAGKSS
+399 EEKSA
-411 NFELDIKAIKLRN
+411 NFELDIKALKLRN
-424 GIVHFADLAVVPQL
+424 GIVHFADLGVVPQL
-438 QTDIRQLNGS
+438 QTDIRKLNGS

-485 RRNHDVS
+485 RRNHDVL
-492 FEFKNVPLKATN
+492 FEFKNVPLKTAN
-504 AYFMKYAGYAI
+504 AYFMKYAGYPI

-526 RAKDAELV
+526 KAKDAELV

-621 SDTPIHA
+621 SDAPIHA

-643 DKLAGVLVKRPHATI
+643 DKLAGVLVKRPNATI
-658 EFVGAYD
+658 EFVGVYD
-665 PNADKAALARAR
+665 PSADKAALARAR

-689 LSPQEPLPTPSLS
+689 LSPQEPLPIPSLS
-702 DPRVQSGVKSAYGQ
+702 DPRVQAGVRSAYGQ
-716 QVGRVKLAQRLIS
+716 QVGRIQLAQRLIS

-748 VISEAELLQLASARA
+748 AISEAELMQLASARA
-763 NRAKERMVTQQPNL
+763 NRAKELMVAQQPNL
-777 AERINIGTS
+777 AERITIGTS
-786 KPVNADQEG
+786 KAGGADQDG
-795 IPLGIS
+795 IPLGVS

>member
-1 MRLLVNRPR
+1 MQSLNHRPL
-10 RIAFLTSMI
+10 RITITSGVV
-19 LVILASL
+19 LAILASL
-26 FWIIGTTWLPTWV
+26 FWLIGVTWAPTWI

-44 VYSQQLGYSVQ
+44 GYSQQLGYSIQ
-55 IQSITVKPFQLSAR
+55 IESIDVKPFQLA
-69 VEGVRLQQIQGKQ
+69 VQVHGLRLQKIQGKQ
-82 LFGLDAGLIRLH
+82 LFRLDTGLIRLH
-94 WSKLIVG
+94 WSKLITG
-101 ELGVRDLE
+101 ELGVRNLQ
-109 LTNPFIVLERAQ
+109 LMNPSILVERAEGAG
-121 SDDSKW
+121 SKW

-132 IETINAQKPP
+132 IETINAQKP
-142 SSTTTSKAIKVSVD
+142 SSTDAKPKAIKVSVD

-164 LQFRDGQTKFA
+164 LQFRDGQSKFA
-175 DDLGPFSLSLKE
+175 DDLGPFSLNLKQL
-187 FSNYRQASNDSGV
+187 SNYRKASDEPGV
-200 EGLYEVDLGKVDVL
+200 EGLYELDLGKVDLL

-225 KVQASGGITSPEP
+225 KVHASGGVSSPEP
-238 DQLVAKLNLK
+238 DQLLAKLNLK

-259 VEPKQNL
+259 LEPKQNL
-266 IKVDVAIDNL
+266 IKIDVAIDNL
-276 SIAPIVTLLPANN
+276 SVTPIVTLLPANN
-289 PLQTNSGIMAGK
+289 PLQTNSGVLAGK
-301 LGYQIRQGLWSTV
+301 LEYQARQGLWSTV
-314 GDLSLWNVEI
+314 GELSLRNIEI

-334 KWRQADL
+334 KWRQADF
-341 KQIDLRKLVSG
+341 KQIDLRKLTSG
-352 KTSLTIDE
+352 KTLLTIDE
-360 ILFEQPDFKY
+360 ILFDQPDFKY
-370 DLDEQGF
+370 DLDEQGL

-384 AKPTPTPAPATATAS
+384 SNPTPSTAPASESPTSAAEAKP
-399 EVPANTIAGKSS
+399 S

-424 GIVHFADLAVVPQL
+424 GIVHFADLGLVPQL
-438 QTDIRQLNGS
+438 QTDIRKLNGS

-485 RRNHDVS
+485 RRNHDVL
-492 FEFKNVPLKATN
+492 FEFKNVPLKAAN

-526 RAKDAELV
+526 RAKNAELV

-547 EEVPNFQGRRLPL
+547 EEASNFQGQRLPL
-560 RLAIALLED
+560 RLAVALLED

-586 PEFSATGLVWQAIRT
+586 PEFTAAGLVWQAIRT

-628 VLGESSYLPVDQEKL
+628 VLGENSYLPVDQEKL

-665 PNADKAALARAR
+665 PTADKAALARAR

-716 QVGRVKLAQRLIS
+716 HVGRIKLAQRLIS

-748 VISEAELLQLASARA
+748 AVSDAELLQLASARA
-763 NRAKERMVTQQPNL
+763 NRAKELMVAQQPNL

-786 KPVNADQEG
+786 KVGTADQDG
-795 IPLGIS
+795 IPLGVS

>member
-1 MRLLVNRPR
+1 MSGVVL
-10 RIAFLTSMI
+10 A
-19 LVILASL
+19 ILASL
-26 FWIIGTTWLPTWV
+26 FWLIGVTWAPTWI

-44 VYSQQLGYSVQ
+44 GYSQQLGYSIQ
-55 IQSITVKPFQLSAR
+55 IQSIDVKPFQL
-69 VEGVRLQQIQGKQ
+69 VVQVQGLRLDQIQGKQ
-82 LFGLDAGLIRLH
+82 LFGLDTGLIRLR
-94 WSKLIVG
+94 WSKLITG
-101 ELGVRDLE
+101 ELGVQDLQ
-109 LTNPFIVLERAQ
+109 LTNPSILLERAAGAG
-121 SDDSKW
+121 SKW

-142 SSTTTSKAIKVSVD
+142 STEAKPKAIKVSVD

-175 DDLGPFSLSLKE
+175 DDLGPFSLNLRQL
-187 FSNYRQASNDSGV
+187 SNYRQASDEPGV
-200 EGLYEVDLGKVDVL
+200 EGLYELDLGKVDLL
-214 IPALNKMVVFD
+214 IPSLNKMVIFE
-225 KVQASGGITSPEP
+225 KVQASGGVNSPEP
-238 DQLVAKLNLK
+238 DQLEAKLNLK
-248 LDAGVLDFLFH
+248 LDAGVLDFFFH
-259 VEPKQNL
+259 LEPKQNL
-266 IKVDVAIDNL
+266 IKIDVAIDNL
-276 SIAPIVTLLPANN
+276 SVAPMITLLPANN
-289 PLQTNSGIMAGK
+289 PLQTNSGVMAGK
-301 LGYQIRQGLWSTV
+301 LQYQTRQGLWSTS
-314 GDLSLWNVEI
+314 GDLSLKNFEI

-334 KWRQADL
+334 KWHQADF
-341 KQIDLRKLVSG
+341 KQIDLRRLASG

-360 ILFEQPDFKY
+360 ILFDQPDFKY

-384 AKPTPTPAPATATAS
+384 AKPVSTTTPSAGPA
-399 EVPANTIAGKSS
+399 EEKSA
-411 NFELDIKAIKLRN
+411 NFELDIKALKLRN
-424 GIVHFADLAVVPQL
+424 GIVHFADLGVVPQL
-438 QTDIRQLNGS
+438 QTDIRKLNGS

-485 RRNHDVS
+485 RRNHDVL
-492 FEFKNVPLKATN
+492 FEFKNVPLKTAN
-504 AYFMKYAGYAI
+504 AYFMKYAGYPI

-526 RAKDAELV
+526 KAKDAELV

-621 SDTPIHA
+621 SDAPIHA
-628 VLGESSYLPVDQEKL
+628 VMGESSYLPVDQEKL
-643 DKLAGVLVKRPHATI
+643 DKLAGVLVKRPNATI
-658 EFVGAYD
+658 EFVGVYD
-665 PNADKAALARAR
+665 PSADKAALARAR

-689 LSPQEPLPTPSLS
+689 LSPQEPLPIPSLS
-702 DPRVQSGVKSAYGQ
+702 DPRVQAGVRSAYGQ
-716 QVGRVKLAQRLIS
+716 QVGRIQLAQRLIS

-748 VISEAELLQLASARA
+748 AISEAELMQLASARA
-763 NRAKERMVTQQPNL
+763 NRAKELMVAQQPNL
-777 AERINIGTS
+777 AERITIGTS
-786 KPVNADQEG
+786 KAGGADQDG
-795 IPLGIS
+795 IPLGVS

>member
-1 MRLLVNRPR
+1 MSGVVL
-10 RIAFLTSMI
+10 A
-19 LVILASL
+19 ILASL
-26 FWIIGTTWLPTWV
+26 FWLIGVTWAPTWI

-44 VYSQQLGYSVQ
+44 GYSQQLGYSIQ
-55 IQSITVKPFQLSAR
+55 IQSIDVKPFQL
-69 VEGVRLQQIQGKQ
+69 VVQVQGLRLDQIQGKQ
-82 LFGLDAGLIRLH
+82 LFGLDAGLIRLR
-94 WSKLIVG
+94 WSKLITG
-101 ELGVRDLE
+101 ELGVQDLQ
-109 LTNPFIVLERAQ
+109 LTNPSILLERAAGAG
-121 SDDSKW
+121 SKW

-142 SSTTTSKAIKVSVD
+142 STEAKPKAIKVSVD
-156 RLAIQGAR
+156 RLSIQGAR

-175 DDLGPFSLSLKE
+175 DDLGPFSLNLRQL
-187 FSNYRQASNDSGV
+187 SNYRQASDEPGV
-200 EGLYEVDLGKVDVL
+200 EGLYELDLGKVDLL
-214 IPALNKMVVFD
+214 IPSLNKMVIFE
-225 KVQASGGITSPEP
+225 KVQASGGVNSPEP
-238 DQLVAKLNLK
+238 DQLEAKLNLK
-248 LDAGVLDFLFH
+248 LDAGVLDFFFH
-259 VEPKQNL
+259 LEPKQNL
-266 IKVDVAIDNL
+266 IKIDVAIDNL
-276 SIAPIVTLLPANN
+276 SVAPMITLLPANN
-289 PLQTNSGIMAGK
+289 PLQTNSGVMAGK
-301 LGYQIRQGLWSTV
+301 LQYQTRQGLWSTS
-314 GDLSLWNVEI
+314 GDLSLKNFEI

-334 KWRQADL
+334 KWHQADF
-341 KQIDLRKLVSG
+341 KQIDLRRLASG

-360 ILFEQPDFKY
+360 ILFDQPDFKY

-384 AKPTPTPAPATATAS
+384 AKPVSTTTPSAGPA
-399 EVPANTIAGKSS
+399 EEKSA
-411 NFELDIKAIKLRN
+411 NFELDIKALKLRN
-424 GIVHFADLAVVPQL
+424 GIVHFADLGVVPQL
-438 QTDIRQLNGS
+438 QTDIRKLNGS

-485 RRNHDVS
+485 RRNHDVL
-492 FEFKNVPLKATN
+492 FEFKNVPLKTAN
-504 AYFMKYAGYAI
+504 AYFMKYAGYPI

-526 RAKDAELV
+526 KAKDAELV

-621 SDTPIHA
+621 SDAPIHA

-643 DKLAGVLVKRPHATI
+643 DKLAGVLVKRPNATI
-658 EFVGAYD
+658 EFVGVYD
-665 PNADKAALARAR
+665 PSADKAALARAR

-689 LSPQEPLPTPSLS
+689 LSPQEPLPIPSLS
-702 DPRVQSGVKSAYGQ
+702 DPRVQAGVRSAYGQ
-716 QVGRVKLAQRLIS
+716 QVGRIQLAQRLIS

-748 VISEAELLQLASARA
+748 AISEAELMQLASARA
-763 NRAKERMVTQQPNL
+763 NRAKELMVAQQPNL
-777 AERINIGTS
+777 AERITIGTS
-786 KPVNADQEG
+786 KAGGADQDG
-795 IPLGIS
+795 IPLGVS

>member
-1 MRLLVNRPR
+1 MRLPSNRPL
-10 RIAFLTSMI
+10 RITLMSGVVLA
-19 LVILASL
+19 ILASL
-26 FWIIGTTWLPTWV
+26 FWLIGVTWAPTWI

-44 VYSQQLGYSVQ
+44 GYSQQLGYSIQ
-55 IQSITVKPFQLSAR
+55 IQSIDVKPFQL
-69 VEGVRLQQIQGKQ
+69 VVQVQGLRLDQIQGKQ
-82 LFGLDAGLIRLH
+82 LFGLDTGLIRLR
-94 WSKLIVG
+94 WSKLITG
-101 ELGVRDLE
+101 ELGVQDLQ
-109 LTNPFIVLERAQ
+109 LTNPSILLERAAGAG
-121 SDDSKW
+121 SKW

-142 SSTTTSKAIKVSVD
+142 STEAKPKAIKVSVD

-175 DDLGPFSLSLKE
+175 DDLGPFSLNLRQL
-187 FSNYRQASNDSGV
+187 SNYRQASDEPGV
-200 EGLYEVDLGKVDVL
+200 EGLYELDLGKVDLL
-214 IPALNKMVVFD
+214 IPSLNKMVVFE
-225 KVQASGGITSPEP
+225 KVQASGGVNSPEP
-238 DQLVAKLNLK
+238 DQLEAKLNLK
-248 LDAGVLDFLFH
+248 LDAGVLDFFFH
-259 VEPKQNL
+259 LEPKQNL
-266 IKVDVAIDNL
+266 IKIDVAIDNL
-276 SIAPIVTLLPANN
+276 SVAPMITLLPANN
-289 PLQTNSGIMAGK
+289 PLQTNSGVMAGK
-301 LGYQIRQGLWSTV
+301 LQYQTRQGLWSTS
-314 GDLSLWNVEI
+314 GDLSLKNFEI

-334 KWRQADL
+334 KWHQADF
-341 KQIDLRKLVSG
+341 KQIDLRRLASG

-360 ILFEQPDFKY
+360 ILFDQPDFKY

-384 AKPTPTPAPATATAS
+384 AKPVSTTTPSAGPA
-399 EVPANTIAGKSS
+399 EEKSA
-411 NFELDIKAIKLRN
+411 NFELDIKALKLRN
-424 GIVHFADLAVVPQL
+424 GIVHFADLGVVPQL
-438 QTDIRQLNGS
+438 QTDIRKLNGS

-485 RRNHDVS
+485 RRNHDVL
-492 FEFKNVPLKATN
+492 FEFKNVPLKTAN
-504 AYFMKYAGYAI
+504 AYFMKYAGYPI

-526 RAKDAELV
+526 KAKDAELV

-621 SDTPIHA
+621 SDAPIHA

-643 DKLAGVLVKRPHATI
+643 DKLAGVLVKRPNATI
-658 EFVGAYD
+658 EFVGVYD
-665 PNADKAALARAR
+665 PSADKAALARAR

-689 LSPQEPLPTPSLS
+689 LSPQEPLPIPSLS
-702 DPRVQSGVKSAYGQ
+702 DPRVQAGVRSAYGQ
-716 QVGRVKLAQRLIS
+716 QVGRIQLAQRLIS

-748 VISEAELLQLASARA
+748 AISEGELMQLASARA
-763 NRAKERMVTQQPNL
+763 NRAKELMVAQQPNL
-777 AERINIGTS
+777 AERITIGTS
-786 KPVNADQEG
+786 KAGGADQDG
-795 IPLGIS
+795 IPLGVS

>member
-1 MRLLVNRPR
+1 MRLPSNRPL
-10 RIAFLTSMI
+10 RITLAFSVVLA
-19 LVILASL
+19 ILASL
-26 FWIIGTTWLPTWV
+26 FWIVGVTWAPSWV

-44 VYSQQLGYSVQ
+44 GYSQQLGYSVQ
-55 IQSITVKPFQLSAR
+55 IHAITVKPFRLTAQ

-94 WSKLIVG
+94 WSKLITG

-109 LTNPFIVLERAQ
+109 LTNPSILLERAQ
-121 SDDSKW
+121 GDGSKW

-142 SSTTTSKAIKVSVD
+142 SSPTKSKAIKVSVD

-175 DDLGPFSLSLKE
+175 DDLGPFSLNLKHL
-187 FSNYRQASNDSGV
+187 SNYRQASDEPGV
-200 EGLYEVDLGKVDVL
+200 EGLYELDLGKVDLL
-214 IPALNKMVVFD
+214 IPSLNKMVVFE
-225 KVQASGGITSPEP
+225 KVQASGGISSPEP
-238 DQLVAKLNLK
+238 DQLEAKLNLK

-259 VEPKQNL
+259 LEPKQNT

-276 SIAPIVTLLPANN
+276 SITPIVTLLPANK
-289 PLQTNSGIMAGK
+289 PLQTNSGVMAGK
-301 LGYQIRQGLWSTV
+301 LQYQTRQGLWSTV
-314 GDLSLWNVEI
+314 GELSLKNIEI

-341 KQIDLRKLVSG
+341 KQIDLRKLASG

-360 ILFEQPDFKY
+360 VLFDQPDFKY
-370 DLDEQGF
+370 ELDEQGF

-384 AKPTPTPAPATATAS
+384 AKPTPATGSEPPTSTA
-399 EVPANTIAGKSS
+399 EAKPS

-424 GIVHFADLAVVPQL
+424 GIAHFTDLAVIPQL
-438 QTDIRQLNGS
+438 QTDIRKLNGS

-485 RRNHDVS
+485 RRNHDVL
-492 FEFKNVPLKATN
+492 FEFKNVPLKAAN
-504 AYFMKYAGYAI
+504 SYFMKYAGYAI

-526 RAKDAELV
+526 KAKDAELV

-547 EEVPNFQGRRLPL
+547 EEAPNFQGRRLPL

-643 DKLAGVLVKRPHATI
+643 DKLAGVLAKRPHATI

-665 PNADKAALARAR
+665 PTADKAALARAR

-689 LSPQEPLPTPSLS
+689 LSPQEPLPVPSLS

-716 QVGRVKLAQRLIS
+716 QVGRIKLAQRLIS

-748 VISEAELLQLASARA
+748 AISEAELLQLANARA
-763 NRAKERMVTQQPNL
+763 NRAKELMVAQQPNL
-777 AERINIGTS
+777 AERINVGAS
-786 KPVNADQEG
+786 KAVSADQDG
-795 IPLGIS
+795 IPLGVS

>member
-1 MRLLVNRPR
+1 MSGVVL
-10 RIAFLTSMI
+10 A
-19 LVILASL
+19 ILASL
-26 FWIIGTTWLPTWV
+26 FWLIGVTWAPTWI

-44 VYSQQLGYSVQ
+44 GYSQQLGYSIQ
-55 IQSITVKPFQLSAR
+55 IQSIDVKPFQL
-69 VEGVRLQQIQGKQ
+69 VVQVQGLRLDQIQGKQ
-82 LFGLDAGLIRLH
+82 LFGLDTGLIRLR
-94 WSKLIVG
+94 WSKLITG
-101 ELGVRDLE
+101 ELGVQDLQ
-109 LTNPFIVLERAQ
+109 LTNPSILLERAAGAG
-121 SDDSKW
+121 SKW

-142 SSTTTSKAIKVSVD
+142 STVAKPKAIKVSVD

-175 DDLGPFSLSLKE
+175 DDLGPFSLNLRQL
-187 FSNYRQASNDSGV
+187 SNYRQASDEPGV
-200 EGLYEVDLGKVDVL
+200 EGLYELDLGKVDLL
-214 IPALNKMVVFD
+214 IPSLNKMVVFE
-225 KVQASGGITSPEP
+225 KVQASGGVSSPEP
-238 DQLVAKLNLK
+238 DQLEAKLNLK
-248 LDAGVLDFLFH
+248 LDAGVLDFFFH
-259 VEPKQNL
+259 LEPKQNL
-266 IKVDVAIDNL
+266 IKIDVAIDNL
-276 SIAPIVTLLPANN
+276 SVAPMITLLPANN
-289 PLQTNSGIMAGK
+289 PLQTNSGVMAGK
-301 LGYQIRQGLWSTV
+301 LQYQTRQGLWSTS
-314 GDLSLWNVEI
+314 GDLSLKNFEI

-334 KWRQADL
+334 KWHQADF
-341 KQIDLRKLVSG
+341 KQIDLRRLASG

-360 ILFEQPDFKY
+360 ILFDQPDFKY

-384 AKPTPTPAPATATAS
+384 AKPVSTTTPSAGPA
-399 EVPANTIAGKSS
+399 EEKSA
-411 NFELDIKAIKLRN
+411 NFELDIKALKLRN
-424 GIVHFADLAVVPQL
+424 GIVHFADLGVVPQL
-438 QTDIRQLNGS
+438 QTDIRKLNGS

-485 RRNHDVS
+485 RRNHDVL
-492 FEFKNVPLKATN
+492 FEFKNVPLKTAN
-504 AYFMKYAGYAI
+504 AYFMKYAGYPI

-526 RAKDAELV
+526 KAKDAELV

-621 SDTPIHA
+621 SDAPIYA

-643 DKLAGVLVKRPHATI
+643 DKLAGVLVKRPNATI
-658 EFVGAYD
+658 EFVGVYD
-665 PNADKAALARAR
+665 PSADKAALARAR

-689 LSPQEPLPTPSLS
+689 LSPQEPLPIPSLS
-702 DPRVQSGVKSAYGQ
+702 DPRVQAGVRSAYGQ
-716 QVGRVKLAQRLIS
+716 QVGRIQLAQRLIS

-748 VISEAELLQLASARA
+748 AISEAELMQLASARA
-763 NRAKERMVTQQPNL
+763 NRAKELMVAQQPNL
-777 AERINIGTS
+777 AERITIGTS
-786 KPVNADQEG
+786 KAGGADQDG
-795 IPLGIS
+795 IPLGVS

>member
-1 MRLLVNRPR
+1 MSGVVL
-10 RIAFLTSMI
+10 A
-19 LVILASL
+19 ILASL
-26 FWIIGTTWLPTWV
+26 FWLIGVTWAPTWI

-44 VYSQQLGYSVQ
+44 GYSQQLGYSIQ
-55 IQSITVKPFQLSAR
+55 IQSIDVKPFQLA
-69 VEGVRLQQIQGKQ
+69 VQVQGLRLDQIQGKQ
-82 LFGLDAGLIRLH
+82 LFGLDTGLIRLR
-94 WSKLIVG
+94 WSKLITG
-101 ELGVRDLE
+101 ELGVQDLQ
-109 LTNPFIVLERAQ
+109 LTNPSILLERAAGAG
-121 SDDSKW
+121 SKW

-142 SSTTTSKAIKVSVD
+142 STEAKPKAIKVSVD

-175 DDLGPFSLSLKE
+175 DDLGPFSLNLRQL
-187 FSNYRQASNDSGV
+187 SNYRQASDEPGV
-200 EGLYEVDLGKVDVL
+200 EGLYELDLGKVDLL
-214 IPALNKMVVFD
+214 IPSLNKMVVFE
-225 KVQASGGITSPEP
+225 KVQASGGVSSPEP
-238 DQLVAKLNLK
+238 DQLEAKLNLK
-248 LDAGVLDFLFH
+248 LDAGVLDFFFH
-259 VEPKQNL
+259 LEPKQNL
-266 IKVDVAIDNL
+266 IKIDVAIDNL
-276 SIAPIVTLLPANN
+276 SVAPMITLLPANN
-289 PLQTNSGIMAGK
+289 PLQTNSGVMAGK
-301 LGYQIRQGLWSTV
+301 LQYQTRQGLWSTS
-314 GDLSLWNVEI
+314 GDLSLKNFEI

-334 KWRQADL
+334 KWHQADF
-341 KQIDLRKLVSG
+341 KQIDLRRLASG

-360 ILFEQPDFKY
+360 ILFDQPDFKY

-384 AKPTPTPAPATATAS
+384 AKPVSTITPSA
-399 EVPANTIAGKSS
+399 VPAEEKSA
-411 NFELDIKAIKLRN
+411 NFELDIKALKLRN
-424 GIVHFADLAVVPQL
+424 GIVHFADLGVVPQL
-438 QTDIRQLNGS
+438 QTDIRKLNGS

-485 RRNHDVS
+485 RRNHDVL
-492 FEFKNVPLKATN
+492 FEFKNVPLKTAN
-504 AYFMKYAGYAI
+504 AYFMKYAGYPI

-526 RAKDAELV
+526 KAKDAELV

-621 SDTPIHA
+621 SDAPIHA

-643 DKLAGVLVKRPHATI
+643 DKLAGVLVKRPNATI
-658 EFVGAYD
+658 EFVGVYD
-665 PNADKAALARAR
+665 PSADKAALARAR

-689 LSPQEPLPTPSLS
+689 LSPQEPLPIPSLS
-702 DPRVQSGVKSAYGQ
+702 DPRVQAGVRSAYGQ
-716 QVGRVKLAQRLIS
+716 QVGRIQLAQRLIS

-734 ARYQQLR
+734 VRYQQLR

-748 VISEAELLQLASARA
+748 AISEAELMQLASARA
-763 NRAKERMVTQQPNL
+763 NRAKELMVAQQPNL
-777 AERINIGTS
+777 AERITIGTS
-786 KPVNADQEG
+786 KAGGADQDG
-795 IPLGIS
+795 IPLGVS

>member
-1 MRLLVNRPR
+1 MSGVVL
-10 RIAFLTSMI
+10 A
-19 LVILASL
+19 ILASL
-26 FWIIGTTWLPTWV
+26 FWLIGVTWAPTWI

-44 VYSQQLGYSVQ
+44 GYSQQLGYSIQ
-55 IQSITVKPFQLSAR
+55 IQSIDVKPFQL
-69 VEGVRLQQIQGKQ
+69 VVQVQGLRLDQIQGKQ
-82 LFGLDAGLIRLH
+82 LFGLDTGLIRLR
-94 WSKLIVG
+94 WSKLITG
-101 ELGVRDLE
+101 ELGVQDLQ
-109 LTNPFIVLERAQ
+109 LTNPSILLERAAGAG
-121 SDDSKW
+121 SKW

-142 SSTTTSKAIKVSVD
+142 STEAKPKAIKVSVD

-175 DDLGPFSLSLKE
+175 DDLGPFSLNLRQL
-187 FSNYRQASNDSGV
+187 SNYRQASDEPGV
-200 EGLYEVDLGKVDVL
+200 EGLYELDLGKVDLL
-214 IPALNKMVVFD
+214 IPSLNKMVVFE
-225 KVQASGGITSPEP
+225 KVQASGGVNSPEP
-238 DQLVAKLNLK
+238 DQLEAKLNLK
-248 LDAGVLDFLFH
+248 LDAGVLDFFFH
-259 VEPKQNL
+259 LEPKQNL
-266 IKVDVAIDNL
+266 IKIDVAIDNL
-276 SIAPIVTLLPANN
+276 SVAPMITLLPANN
-289 PLQTNSGIMAGK
+289 PLQTNSGVMAGK
-301 LGYQIRQGLWSTV
+301 LQYQTRQGLWSTS
-314 GDLSLWNVEI
+314 GDLSLKNFEI

-334 KWRQADL
+334 KWHQADF
-341 KQIDLRKLVSG
+341 KQIDLRRLASG

-360 ILFEQPDFKY
+360 ILFDQPDFKY

-384 AKPTPTPAPATATAS
+384 AKPVSTTTPSAGPA
-399 EVPANTIAGKSS
+399 EEKSA
-411 NFELDIKAIKLRN
+411 NFELDIKALKLRN
-424 GIVHFADLAVVPQL
+424 GIVHFADLGVVPQL
-438 QTDIRQLNGS
+438 QTDIRKLNGS

-485 RRNHDVS
+485 RRNHDVL
-492 FEFKNVPLKATN
+492 FEFKNVPLKTAN
-504 AYFMKYAGYAI
+504 AYFMKYAGYPI

-526 RAKDAELV
+526 KAKDAELV

-621 SDTPIHA
+621 SDAPIHA

-643 DKLAGVLVKRPHATI
+643 DKLAGVLVKRPNATI
-658 EFVGAYD
+658 EFVGVYD
-665 PNADKAALARAR
+665 PSADKAALARAR

-689 LSPQEPLPTPSLS
+689 LSPQEPLPIPSLS
-702 DPRVQSGVKSAYGQ
+702 DPRVQAGVRSAYGQ
-716 QVGRVKLAQRLIS
+716 QVGRIQLAQRLIS

-734 ARYQQLR
+734 VRYQQLR

-748 VISEAELLQLASARA
+748 AISEAELMQLASARA
-763 NRAKERMVTQQPNL
+763 NRAKELMVAQQPNL
-777 AERINIGTS
+777 AERITIGTS
-786 KPVNADQEG
+786 KAGGADQDG
-795 IPLGIS
+795 IPLGVS

>member
-1 MRLLVNRPR
+1 MSGVVL
-10 RIAFLTSMI
+10 A
-19 LVILASL
+19 ILASL
-26 FWIIGTTWLPTWV
+26 FWLIGVTWAPTWI

-44 VYSQQLGYSVQ
+44 GYSQQLGYSIQ
-55 IQSITVKPFQLSAR
+55 IQSIDVKPFQL
-69 VEGVRLQQIQGKQ
+69 VVQVQGLRLDQIQGKQ
-82 LFGLDAGLIRLH
+82 LFGLDTGLIRLR
-94 WSKLIVG
+94 WSKLITG
-101 ELGVRDLE
+101 ELGVQDLQ
-109 LTNPFIVLERAQ
+109 LTNPSILLERAAGAV
-121 SDDSKW
+121 STW

-142 SSTTTSKAIKVSVD
+142 STEAKPKAIKVSVD

-175 DDLGPFSLSLKE
+175 DDLGPFSLNLRQL
-187 FSNYRQASNDSGV
+187 SNYRQASDEPGV
-200 EGLYEVDLGKVDVL
+200 EGLYELDLGKVDLL
-214 IPALNKMVVFD
+214 IPSLNKMVVFE
-225 KVQASGGITSPEP
+225 KVQASGGVNSPEP
-238 DQLVAKLNLK
+238 DQLEAKLNLK
-248 LDAGVLDFLFH
+248 LDAGVLDFFFH
-259 VEPKQNL
+259 LEPKQNL
-266 IKVDVAIDNL
+266 IKIDVAIDNL
-276 SIAPIVTLLPANN
+276 SVAPMITLLPANN
-289 PLQTNSGIMAGK
+289 PLQTNSGVMAGK
-301 LGYQIRQGLWSTV
+301 LQYQTRQGLWSTS
-314 GDLSLWNVEI
+314 GDLSLKNFEI

-334 KWRQADL
+334 KWHQADF
-341 KQIDLRKLVSG
+341 KQIDLRRLASG

-360 ILFEQPDFKY
+360 ILFDQPDFKY

-384 AKPTPTPAPATATAS
+384 AKPVSTTTPSAGPA
-399 EVPANTIAGKSS
+399 EEKSA
-411 NFELDIKAIKLRN
+411 NFELDIKALKLRN
-424 GIVHFADLAVVPQL
+424 GIVHFADLGVVPQL
-438 QTDIRQLNGS
+438 QTDIRKLNGS

-485 RRNHDVS
+485 RRNHDVL
-492 FEFKNVPLKATN
+492 FEFKNVPLKTAN
-504 AYFMKYAGYAI
+504 AYFMKYAGYPI

-526 RAKDAELV
+526 KAKDAELV

-621 SDTPIHA
+621 SDAPIHA

-643 DKLAGVLVKRPHATI
+643 DKLAGVLVKRPNATI
-658 EFVGAYD
+658 EFVGVYD
-665 PNADKAALARAR
+665 PSADKAALARAR

-689 LSPQEPLPTPSLS
+689 LSPQEPLPIPSLS
-702 DPRVQSGVKSAYGQ
+702 DPRVQAGVRSAYGQ
-716 QVGRVKLAQRLIS
+716 QVGRIQLAQRLIS

-748 VISEAELLQLASARA
+748 AISEAELMQLASARA
-763 NRAKERMVTQQPNL
+763 NRAKELMVAQQPNL
-777 AERINIGTS
+777 AERITIGTS
-786 KPVNADQEG
+786 KAGGADQDG
-795 IPLGIS
+795 IPLGVS

>member
-1 MRLLVNRPR
+1 MSGVVL
-10 RIAFLTSMI
+10 A
-19 LVILASL
+19 ILASL
-26 FWIIGTTWLPTWV
+26 FWLIGVTWAPTWI

-44 VYSQQLGYSVQ
+44 GYSQQLGYSIQ
-55 IQSITVKPFQLSAR
+55 IQSIDVKPFQLA
-69 VEGVRLQQIQGKQ
+69 VQVQGLRLDQIQGKQ
-82 LFGLDAGLIRLH
+82 LFGLDAGLIRLR
-94 WSKLIVG
+94 WSKLITG
-101 ELGVRDLE
+101 ELGVQDLQ
-109 LTNPFIVLERAQ
+109 LTNPSILLERAAGAG
-121 SDDSKW
+121 SKW

-142 SSTTTSKAIKVSVD
+142 STEAKPKAIKVSVD

-175 DDLGPFSLSLKE
+175 DDLGPFSLNLRQL
-187 FSNYRQASNDSGV
+187 SNYRQASDEPGV
-200 EGLYEVDLGKVDVL
+200 EGLYELDLGKVDLL
-214 IPALNKMVVFD
+214 IPSLNKMVIFE
-225 KVQASGGITSPEP
+225 KVQASGGVNSPEP
-238 DQLVAKLNLK
+238 DQLEAKLNLK
-248 LDAGVLDFLFH
+248 LDAGVLDFFFH
-259 VEPKQNL
+259 LEPKQNL
-266 IKVDVAIDNL
+266 IKIDVAIDNL
-276 SIAPIVTLLPANN
+276 SVAPMITLLPANN
-289 PLQTNSGIMAGK
+289 PLQTNSGVMAGK
-301 LGYQIRQGLWSTV
+301 LQYQTRQGLWSTS
-314 GDLSLWNVEI
+314 GDLSLKNFEI

-334 KWRQADL
+334 KWHQADF
-341 KQIDLRKLVSG
+341 KQIDLRRLASG

-360 ILFEQPDFKY
+360 ILFDQPDFKY

-384 AKPTPTPAPATATAS
+384 AKPVSTTTPSAGPA
-399 EVPANTIAGKSS
+399 EEKSA
-411 NFELDIKAIKLRN
+411 NFELDIKALKLRN
-424 GIVHFADLAVVPQL
+424 GIVHFADLGVVPQL
-438 QTDIRQLNGS
+438 QTDIRKLNGS

-485 RRNHDVS
+485 RRNHDVL
-492 FEFKNVPLKATN
+492 FEFKNVPLKTAN
-504 AYFMKYAGYAI
+504 AYFMKYAGYPI

-526 RAKDAELV
+526 KAKDAELV

-621 SDTPIHA
+621 SDAPIHA

-643 DKLAGVLVKRPHATI
+643 DKLAGVLVKRPNATI
-658 EFVGAYD
+658 EFVGVYD
-665 PNADKAALARAR
+665 PSADKAALARAR

-689 LSPQEPLPTPSLS
+689 LSPQEPLPIPSLS
-702 DPRVQSGVKSAYGQ
+702 DPRVQAGVRSAYGQ
-716 QVGRVKLAQRLIS
+716 QVGRIQLAQRLIS

-748 VISEAELLQLASARA
+748 AISEAELMQLASARA
-763 NRAKERMVTQQPNL
+763 NRAKELMVAQQPNL
-777 AERINIGTS
+777 AERITIGTS
-786 KPVNADQEG
+786 KAGGADQDG
-795 IPLGIS
+795 IPLGVS

>member
-1 MRLLVNRPR
+1 MRLPSNRPL
-10 RIAFLTSMI
+10 RITLMSGVVLA
-19 LVILASL
+19 ILASL
-26 FWIIGTTWLPTWV
+26 FWLIGVTWAPTWI

-44 VYSQQLGYSVQ
+44 GYSQQLGYSIQ
-55 IQSITVKPFQLSAR
+55 IQSIDVKPFQL
-69 VEGVRLQQIQGKQ
+69 VVQVQGLRLDQIQGKQ
-82 LFGLDAGLIRLH
+82 LFGLDTGLIRLR
-94 WSKLIVG
+94 WSKLITG
-101 ELGVRDLE
+101 ELGVQDLQ
-109 LTNPFIVLERAQ
+109 LTNPSILLERAAGAG
-121 SDDSKW
+121 SKW

-142 SSTTTSKAIKVSVD
+142 STEAKPKAIKVSVD

-175 DDLGPFSLSLKE
+175 DDLGPFSLNLRQL
-187 FSNYRQASNDSGV
+187 SNYRQASDEPGV
-200 EGLYEVDLGKVDVL
+200 EGLYELDLGKVDLL
-214 IPALNKMVVFD
+214 IPSLNKMVVFE
-225 KVQASGGITSPEP
+225 KVQASGGVSSPEP
-238 DQLVAKLNLK
+238 DQLEAKLNLK
-248 LDAGVLDFLFH
+248 LDAGVLDFFFH
-259 VEPKQNL
+259 LEPKQNL
-266 IKVDVAIDNL
+266 IKIDVAIDNL
-276 SIAPIVTLLPANN
+276 SVAPMITLLPANN
-289 PLQTNSGIMAGK
+289 PLQTNSGVMAGK
-301 LGYQIRQGLWSTV
+301 LQYQTRQGLWSTS
-314 GDLSLWNVEI
+314 GDLSLKNFEI

-334 KWRQADL
+334 KWHQADF
-341 KQIDLRKLVSG
+341 KQIDLRRLASG

-360 ILFEQPDFKY
+360 ILFDQPDFKY

-384 AKPTPTPAPATATAS
+384 AKPVSTTTPSAGPA
-399 EVPANTIAGKSS
+399 EEKSA
-411 NFELDIKAIKLRN
+411 NFELDIKALKLRN
-424 GIVHFADLAVVPQL
+424 GIVHFADLGVVPQL
-438 QTDIRQLNGS
+438 QTDIRKLNGS

-485 RRNHDVS
+485 RRNHDVL
-492 FEFKNVPLKATN
+492 FEFKNVPLKTAN
-504 AYFMKYAGYAI
+504 AYFMKYAGYPI

-526 RAKDAELV
+526 KAKDAELV

-621 SDTPIHA
+621 SDAPIHA

-643 DKLAGVLVKRPHATI
+643 DKLAGVLVKRPNATI
-658 EFVGAYD
+658 EFVGVYD
-665 PNADKAALARAR
+665 PSADKAALARAR

-689 LSPQEPLPTPSLS
+689 LSPQEPLPIPSLS
-702 DPRVQSGVKSAYGQ
+702 DPRVQAGVRSAYGQ
-716 QVGRVKLAQRLIS
+716 QVGRIQLAQRLIS

-748 VISEAELLQLASARA
+748 AISEAELMQLASARA
-763 NRAKERMVTQQPNL
+763 NR
-777 AERINIGTS
+777 
-786 KPVNADQEG
+786 
-795 IPLGIS
+795 
-801 LGSKK
+801 

>member
-1 MRLLVNRPR
+1 MRLPSNRPL
-10 RIAFLTSMI
+10 RIALMSGVV
-19 LVILASL
+19 LAILASL
-26 FWIIGTTWLPTWV
+26 FWLIGVTWAPTWI

-44 VYSQQLGYSVQ
+44 GYSQQLGYSIQ
-55 IQSITVKPFQLSAR
+55 IQSIDVKPFQL
-69 VEGVRLQQIQGKQ
+69 VVQVQGLRLDQIQGKQ
-82 LFGLDAGLIRLH
+82 LFGLDTGLIRLR
-94 WSKLIVG
+94 WSKLITG
-101 ELGVRDLE
+101 ELGVQDLQ
-109 LTNPFIVLERAQ
+109 LTNPSILLERAAGAG
-121 SDDSKW
+121 SKW

-142 SSTTTSKAIKVSVD
+142 STEAKPKAIKVSVD

-175 DDLGPFSLSLKE
+175 DDLGPFSLNLRQL
-187 FSNYRQASNDSGV
+187 SNYRQASDEPGV
-200 EGLYEVDLGKVDVL
+200 EGLYELDLGKVDLL
-214 IPALNKMVVFD
+214 IPSLNKMVVFE
-225 KVQASGGITSPEP
+225 KVQASGGVSSPEP
-238 DQLVAKLNLK
+238 DQLEAKLNLK
-248 LDAGVLDFLFH
+248 LDAGVLDFFFH
-259 VEPKQNL
+259 LEPKQNL
-266 IKVDVAIDNL
+266 IKIDVAIDNL
-276 SIAPIVTLLPANN
+276 SVAPMITLLPANN
-289 PLQTNSGIMAGK
+289 RLQTNSGVMAGK
-301 LGYQIRQGLWSTV
+301 LQYQTRQGLWSTS
-314 GDLSLWNVEI
+314 GDLSLKNFEI

-334 KWRQADL
+334 KWHQADF
-341 KQIDLRKLVSG
+341 KQIDLRRLASG

-360 ILFEQPDFKY
+360 ILFDQPDFKY

-384 AKPTPTPAPATATAS
+384 AKPVSTTTPSAGPA
-399 EVPANTIAGKSS
+399 EEKSA
-411 NFELDIKAIKLRN
+411 NFELDIKALKLRN
-424 GIVHFADLAVVPQL
+424 GIVHFADLGVVPQL
-438 QTDIRQLNGS
+438 QTDIRKLNGS

-485 RRNHDVS
+485 RRNHDVL
-492 FEFKNVPLKATN
+492 FEFKNVPLKTAN
-504 AYFMKYAGYAI
+504 AYFMKYAGYPI

-526 RAKDAELV
+526 KAKDAELV

-621 SDTPIHA
+621 SDAPIHA
-628 VLGESSYLPVDQEKL
+628 VLGESSYLPIDQEKL
-643 DKLAGVLVKRPHATI
+643 DKLAGVLVKRPNATI
-658 EFVGAYD
+658 EFVGVYD
-665 PNADKAALARAR
+665 PSADKAALARAR

-689 LSPQEPLPTPSLS
+689 LSPQEPLPIPSLS
-702 DPRVQSGVKSAYGQ
+702 DPRVQAGVRSAYGQ
-716 QVGRVKLAQRLIS
+716 QVGRIQLAQRLIS

-748 VISEAELLQLASARA
+748 AISEAELMQLASARA
-763 NRAKERMVTQQPNL
+763 NRAKELMVAQQPNL
-777 AERINIGTS
+777 AERITIGTS
-786 KPVNADQEG
+786 KAGGADQDG
-795 IPLGIS
+795 IPLGVS

>member
-1 MRLLVNRPR
+1 MRLPSNRPL
-10 RIAFLTSMI
+10 RITLMSGVVLA
-19 LVILASL
+19 ILASL
-26 FWIIGTTWLPTWV
+26 FWLIGVTWAPTWI

-44 VYSQQLGYSVQ
+44 GYSQQLGYSIQ
-55 IQSITVKPFQLSAR
+55 IQSIDVKPFQL
-69 VEGVRLQQIQGKQ
+69 VVQVQGLRLDQIQGKQ
-82 LFGLDAGLIRLH
+82 LFGLDTGLIRLR
-94 WSKLIVG
+94 WSKLITG
-101 ELGVRDLE
+101 ELGVQDLQ
-109 LTNPFIVLERAQ
+109 LTNPSILLERAAGAG
-121 SDDSKW
+121 SKW

-142 SSTTTSKAIKVSVD
+142 STEAKPKAIKVSVD

-175 DDLGPFSLSLKE
+175 DDLGPFSLNLRQL
-187 FSNYRQASNDSGV
+187 SNYRQASDEPGV
-200 EGLYEVDLGKVDVL
+200 EGLYELDLGKVDLL
-214 IPALNKMVVFD
+214 IPSLNKMVIFE
-225 KVQASGGITSPEP
+225 KVQASGGVNSPEP
-238 DQLVAKLNLK
+238 DQLEAKLNLK
-248 LDAGVLDFLFH
+248 LDAGVLDFFFH
-259 VEPKQNL
+259 LEPKQNL
-266 IKVDVAIDNL
+266 IKIDVAIDNL
-276 SIAPIVTLLPANN
+276 SVAPMITLLPANN
-289 PLQTNSGIMAGK
+289 PLQTNSGVMAGK
-301 LGYQIRQGLWSTV
+301 LQYQTRQGLWSTS
-314 GDLSLWNVEI
+314 GDLSLKNFEI

-334 KWRQADL
+334 KWHQADF
-341 KQIDLRKLVSG
+341 KQIDLRRLASG

-360 ILFEQPDFKY
+360 ILFDQPDFKY

-384 AKPTPTPAPATATAS
+384 AKPVSTTTPSAGPA
-399 EVPANTIAGKSS
+399 EEKSA
-411 NFELDIKAIKLRN
+411 NFELDIKALKLRN
-424 GIVHFADLAVVPQL
+424 GIVHFADLGVVPQL
-438 QTDIRQLNGS
+438 QTDIRKLNGS

-485 RRNHDVS
+485 RRNHDVL
-492 FEFKNVPLKATN
+492 FEFKNVPLKTAN
-504 AYFMKYAGYAI
+504 AYFMKYAGYPI

-526 RAKDAELV
+526 KAKDAELV

-621 SDTPIHA
+621 SDAPIHA

-643 DKLAGVLVKRPHATI
+643 DKLAGVLVKRPNATI
-658 EFVGAYD
+658 EFVGVFD
-665 PNADKAALARAR
+665 PSADKAALARAR

-689 LSPQEPLPTPSLS
+689 LSPQEPLPIPSLS
-702 DPRVQSGVKSAYGQ
+702 DPRVQAGVRSAYGQ
-716 QVGRVKLAQRLIS
+716 QVGRIQLAQRLIS

-748 VISEAELLQLASARA
+748 AISEAELMQLASARA
-763 NRAKERMVTQQPNL
+763 NRAKELMVAQQPNL
-777 AERINIGTS
+777 AERITIGTS
-786 KPVNADQEG
+786 KAGGADQDG
-795 IPLGIS
+795 IPLGVS

>member
-1 MRLLVNRPR
+1 MRLPSNRPL
-10 RIAFLTSMI
+10 RITLMSGVVLA
-19 LVILASL
+19 ILASL
-26 FWIIGTTWLPTWV
+26 FWLIGVTWAPTWI

-44 VYSQQLGYSVQ
+44 GYSQQLGYSIQ
-55 IQSITVKPFQLSAR
+55 IQSIDVKPFQL
-69 VEGVRLQQIQGKQ
+69 VVQVQGLRLDQIQGKQ
-82 LFGLDAGLIRLH
+82 LFGLDTGLIRLR
-94 WSKLIVG
+94 WSKLITG
-101 ELGVRDLE
+101 ELGVQDLQ
-109 LTNPFIVLERAQ
+109 LTNPSILLERAAGAG
-121 SDDSKW
+121 SKW
-127 NWMQL
+127 NLMQL

-142 SSTTTSKAIKVSVD
+142 STEAKPKAIKVSVD

-175 DDLGPFSLSLKE
+175 DDLGPFSLNLRQL
-187 FSNYRQASNDSGV
+187 SNYRQASDEPGV
-200 EGLYEVDLGKVDVL
+200 EGLYELDLGKVDLL
-214 IPALNKMVVFD
+214 IPSLNKMVVFE
-225 KVQASGGITSPEP
+225 KVQASGGVSSPEP
-238 DQLVAKLNLK
+238 DQLEAKLNLK
-248 LDAGVLDFLFH
+248 LDAGVLDFFFH
-259 VEPKQNL
+259 LEPKQNL
-266 IKVDVAIDNL
+266 IKIDVAIDNL
-276 SIAPIVTLLPANN
+276 SVAPMITLLPANN
-289 PLQTNSGIMAGK
+289 PLQTNSGVMAGK
-301 LGYQIRQGLWSTV
+301 LQYQTRQGLWSTS
-314 GDLSLWNVEI
+314 GDLSLKNFEI

-334 KWRQADL
+334 KWHQADF
-341 KQIDLRKLVSG
+341 KQIDLRRLASG

-360 ILFEQPDFKY
+360 ILFDQPDFKY

-384 AKPTPTPAPATATAS
+384 AKPVSTTTPSAGPA
-399 EVPANTIAGKSS
+399 EEKSA
-411 NFELDIKAIKLRN
+411 NFELDIKALKLRN
-424 GIVHFADLAVVPQL
+424 GIVHFADLGVVPQL
-438 QTDIRQLNGS
+438 QTDIRKLNGS

-485 RRNHDVS
+485 RRNHDVL
-492 FEFKNVPLKATN
+492 FEFKNVPLKTAN
-504 AYFMKYAGYAI
+504 AYFMKYAGYPI

-526 RAKDAELV
+526 KAKDAELV

-621 SDTPIHA
+621 SDAPIYA

-643 DKLAGVLVKRPHATI
+643 DKLAGVLVKRPNATI
-658 EFVGAYD
+658 EFVGVYD
-665 PNADKAALARAR
+665 PSADKAALARAR

-689 LSPQEPLPTPSLS
+689 LSPQEPLPIPSLS
-702 DPRVQSGVKSAYGQ
+702 DPRVQAGVRSAYGQ
-716 QVGRVKLAQRLIS
+716 QVGRIQLAQRLIS

-748 VISEAELLQLASARA
+748 AISEAELMQLASARA
-763 NRAKERMVTQQPNL
+763 NRAKELMVAQQPNL
-777 AERINIGTS
+777 AERITIGAS
-786 KPVNADQEG
+786 KAGGADQDG
-795 IPLGIS
+795 IPLGVS